1 MKKIFNSFIAVCSLI
16 FISCGDYQIP
26 QSVSI
31 KTDADYNFSV
41 GSIEQDL
48 SSFLNIKTIS
58 EKLNSSI
65 SEGNKNA
72 FSSFSVYDYRP
83 PLTDSGTQSQKF
95 LAEVKLQEIPV
106 DISEYLSNMDIST
119 SLKEQSFEQQFTIPS
134 LSVDSLSSDLELPD
148 FNKIIETKSQINL
161 PSDSI
166 TIPGALNNSIT
177 PTTINVNI
185 KSPEFSSISF
195 YEGNIQ
201 VSIKTDM
208 DPHGSEVSATLRLL
222 DSDDNL
228 ISSASNKI
236 TNKGTFLLPI
246 DGKTLKKNMK
256 LELSGTQSGG
266 ILGEFLSYK
275 IECLFSAIKIKE
287 IIGLK
292 MDLGEQGNLAVDQKV
307 YIGTDDTFVS
317 CVIGKGSLSA
327 IAKIPE
333 TWTGVSSD
341 SDLRI
346 EGALKKSDGNAITES
361 DFDKSQ
367 EKPPYI
373 LNRTLNLQGHT
384 FSKESEAINV
394 KGTVKIKLDD
404 VNGANI
410 YLEQDTTGLNKIK
423 VDTTCL
429 ITEIQNITID
439 TAKAGIQDKLSF
451 KDEQPLPP
459 EIATYVDNVILTKA
473 GIEGSYT
480 NTLPKGNEFSVEFIS
495 NFLFSSAEPKS
506 QVFEHGKNLPL
517 NESLV
522 NTTENKIKFSEL
534 SKVDSEPPKVDY
546 AFNVKLPGATL
557 EHPEYAQFKN
567 VKIGETYKIAIN
579 IKPVFDW
586 KSITINTAASGMQLD
601 QKIETDFNLSAM
613 FKDISSSFGDDE
625 FFKKIELTQMPLYLY
640 FSCPSQLDALKN
652 IEYTGILKF
661 VCGDENLYVVGD
673 KENGIEKDGTLKFI
687 TSKPLEFKNSSEESQ
702 IVISD
707 ISKYPNSYY
716 GNLADMVNST
726 KNIQDS
732 KLIIEYCLRIS
743 DSENEEKDKITISK
757 SDFEQIKADTSTSTI
772 SIFARIIIPLE
783 MKITEQIDLN
793 INKLANLN
801 EGTDIFN
808 RTEAPD
814 LSEIMKYA
822 QIVESMSVSYNSENK
837 FFNYQNDSS
846 KSLQFI
852 FDTGMTNLTTNVY
865 GEKGDLNL
873 KNGTIKI
880 VYEDIKKILEQYP
893 FTPKM
898 TVRLPEGN
906 VYLPQDPC
914 IKINCNVGLSTNG
927 TVKLFGE

>member
-65 SEGNKNA
+65 SKGNKNA

-119 SLKEQSFEQQFTIPS
+119 ALTEQSFEQEFTIPS
-134 LSVDSLSSDLELPD
+134 LSVDSLSSYIDLPD
-148 FNKIIETKSQINL
+148 FNDIISEKAEIGLPPNL
-161 PSDSI
+161 EI
-166 TIPGALNNSIT
+166 IIPGNLNAEIDPFT
-177 PTTINVNI
+177 IDINVT
-185 KSPEFSSISF
+185 SPEFSSISF
-195 YEGNIQ
+195 YEGNLQ
-201 VSIKTDM
+201 VSIITDEEVY
-208 DPHGSEVSATLRLL
+208 GSTVDAKLELL
-222 DSDDNL
+222 DSDGNL
-228 ISSASNKI
+228 VSQASNTI
-236 TNKGTFLLPI
+236 TNQATFPLPI
-246 DGKTLKKNMK
+246 AGKTLKPNMK
-256 LELSGTQSGG
+256 LKLSGKQSGG
-266 ILGEFLSYK
+266 KDLNFPEYK
-275 IECLFSAIKIKE
+275 IRCIFSAIKIKE

-317 CVIGKGSLSA
+317 CVIGEGSLSA

-341 SDLRI
+341 SDLII
-346 EGALKKSDGNAITES
+346 EGALKKSDGSAITES

-367 EKPPYI
+367 ENPPYI

-423 VDTTCL
+423 VDTKCL

-459 EIATYVDNVILTKA
+459 EIKTYVDNIILTKA
-473 GIEGSYT
+473 GIEGTYT
-480 NTLPKGNEFSVEFIS
+480 NTLPPGNDFTAEFSS
-495 NFLFSSAEPKS
+495 NFLFSSPTPKS
-506 QVFEHGKNLPL
+506 QVFSNGENLPL
-517 NESLV
+517 SEELV
-522 NTTENKIKFSEL
+522 DTTDNTIKFSDS
-534 SKVDSEPPKVDY
+534 SKIDY
-546 AFNVKLPGATL
+546 ALQIKLPGATS
-557 EHPEYAQFKN
+557 EHPEYAQFKK

-586 KSITINTAASGMQLD
+586 KSITINTAASGIQLD
-601 QKIETDFNLSAM
+601 QTIETDFNLSAM
-613 FKDISSSFGDDE
+613 FKDISSSFGDDD

-640 FSCPSQLDALKN
+640 FSCPSQLDVLKN
-652 IEYTGILKF
+652 IKYKGLLKF
-661 VCGDENLYVVGD
+661 VCGTEKLYVVGSE
-673 KENGIEKDGTLKFI
+673 ENGKEKDGTLQFI
-687 TSKPLEFKNSSEESQ
+687 TNQPLEFKDSSEESQ
-702 IVISD
+702 IVTSNISNFP
-707 ISKYPNSYY
+707 SSYS
-716 GNLADMVNST
+716 GDVADMVNST
-726 KNIQDS
+726 KHVQDS
-732 KLIIEYCLRIS
+732 KLTIEYCLRIS
-743 DSENEEKDKITISK
+743 DSADEEKSQITISK
-757 SDFEQIKADTSTSTI
+757 DDFDKIKDDKSPSTI

-783 MKITEQIDLN
+783 IKITEQIDLN

-801 EGTDIFN
+801 EDTDIFN

-852 FDTGMTNLTTNVY
+852 FNTGMTNLTTNVY

>member
-58 EKLNSSI
+58 EKLNSSL

-119 SLKEQSFEQQFTIPS
+119 ALTEQSFEQEFTIPS
-134 LSVDSLSSDLELPD
+134 LSVDSLSSDIDLPD
-148 FNKIIETKSQINL
+148 FNEIISSSAEIGL
-161 PSDSI
+161 PSNLKI
-166 TIPGALNNSIT
+166 VIPGNWNAEIE
-177 PTTINVNI
+177 PFPIDINVT
-185 KSPEFSSISF
+185 SPEFSSISF
-195 YEGNIQ
+195 YEGNLLIN
-201 VSIKTDM
+201 
-208 DPHGSEVSATLRLL
+208 LRSNLDTKDSVVYAKLELL
-222 DSDDNL
+222 DSDENV
-228 ISSASNKI
+228 ISQTSQELRNTAD
-236 TNKGTFLLPI
+236 FLLPI
-246 DGKTLKKNMK
+246 AGKTLKPNMK
-256 LELSGTQSGG
+256 LRFSGTQSGTSTELYNYD
-266 ILGEFLSYK
+266 ISAF
-275 IECLFSAIKIKE
+275 FSAIKIKE
-287 IIGLK
+287 IKGLK

-317 CVIGKGSLSA
+317 CVIGEGSLSA
-327 IAKIPE
+327 IAKIPD

-341 SDLRI
+341 SDLII
-346 EGALKKSDGNAITES
+346 EGALKKSDGSAITES

-404 VNGANI
+404 VNGADI

-423 VDTTCL
+423 VDTTCS

-439 TAKAGIQDKLSF
+439 TSKAGIQDKLSF

-459 EIATYVDNVILTKA
+459 EIATYVDNIILTKA

-480 NTLPKGNEFSVEFIS
+480 NTLPEGNEFSVEFIS

-506 QVFEHGKNLPL
+506 QVFEHGEKLSL

-522 NTTENKIKFSEL
+522 NTNENTIKFSES
-534 SKVDSEPPKVDY
+534 SKIDY
-546 AFNVKLPGATL
+546 AFNVKLPGATA
-557 EHPEYAQFKN
+557 EHPEYAQFNN

-579 IKPVFDW
+579 VKPVFDW
-586 KSITINTAASGMQLD
+586 KSITINTDASGMQVK
-601 QKIETDFNLSAM
+601 QKIETDFNLSTM
-613 FKDISSSFGDDE
+613 FKEISSSFGDDA
-625 FFKKIELTQMPLYLY
+625 FFKKIELTKMPLYLY
-640 FSCPSQLDALKN
+640 FSCPSQLDVLKN
-652 IEYTGILKF
+652 IKYKGFLKF
-661 VCGDENLYVVGD
+661 VCGDEKLYVVGSE
-673 KENGIEKDGTLKFI
+673 ENGEEKDGLLQFI
-687 TSKPLEFKNSSEESQ
+687 TNQPLEFKDSSEESQ
-702 IVISD
+702 IVTSNISNFP
-707 ISKYPNSYY
+707 SSYS
-716 GNLADMVNST
+716 GDVADMVNST
-726 KNIQDS
+726 KDVQDS
-732 KLIIEYCLRIS
+732 KLTIEYCLRIS
-743 DSENEEKDKITISK
+743 DSADEKKSQITISK
-757 SDFEQIKADTSTSTI
+757 ADFDQIKNDTSTSTI

-793 INKLANLN
+793 INKLANLS
-801 EGTDIFN
+801 EDSDIFN

-822 QIVESMSVSYNSENK
+822 QIVESMSVTYKSDNR

-873 KNGTIKI
+873 KNGKI
-880 VYEDIKKILEQYP
+880 TVVYEDIKKILEQYP
-893 FTPKM
+893 FTPKIS
-898 TVRLPEGN
+898 VRLPEGI
-906 VYLPQDPC
+906 VYLPQDPS
-914 IKINCNVGLSTNG
+914 IKISCSIGLSTNG

>member
-1 MKKIFNSFIAVCSLI
+1 MKKIFNFFIAICSLI
-16 FISCGDYQIP
+16 FLSCGDYQIP

-148 FNKIIETKSQINL
+148 FNEIIQTNSQINL

-166 TIPGALNNSIT
+166 IIPGALNGSID
-177 PTTINVNI
+177 PTTITVNI

-222 DSDDNL
+222 DSNDNL

-246 DGKTLKKNMK
+246 DGKTLKTNMK

-266 ILGEFLSYK
+266 ILGESLSYK

-287 IIGLK
+287 IKGLK
-292 MDLGEQGNLAVDQKV
+292 MDLGEQGNLSVDQNI

-317 CVIGKGSLSA
+317 CVIGKGSISSV
-327 IAKIPE
+327 AKIPE
-333 TWTGVSSD
+333 TWNGIYSVP
-341 SDLRI
+341 DLTI
-346 EGALKKSDGNAITES
+346 EGALKKSNGSSIVES
-361 DFDKSQ
+361 DFSKTD
-367 EKPPYI
+367 ENLPYI
-373 LNRTLNLQGHT
+373 LNRNLNLSGYT
-384 FSKESEAINV
+384 FSKEHEAIHV
-394 KGTVKIKLDD
+394 KGTVQIKLDSE
-404 VNGANI
+404 NGADI
-410 YLEQDTTGLNKIK
+410 YLEKDTTGLNKIK
-423 VDTTCL
+423 VDTKCL
-429 ITEIQNITID
+429 ITEIQSIIID

-451 KDEQPLPP
+451 EDEQELPP
-459 EIATYVDNVILTKA
+459 EIKTYVDNVILTKA
-473 GIEGSYT
+473 GIEGTYT
-480 NTLPKGNEFSVEFIS
+480 NTLPQGNVFTAEFTS
-495 NFLFSSAEPKS
+495 NFLFSSPTPKS
-506 QVFEHGKNLPL
+506 QDFSNGENIPL
-517 NESLV
+517 NKDLI
-522 NTTENKIKFSEL
+522 NTTETTINFSES
-534 SKVDSEPPKVDY
+534 SKIDY
-546 AFNVKLPGATL
+546 ALQIKLPGATS

-586 KSITINTAASGMQLD
+586 KSITINTAASEMQLK

-640 FSCPSQLDALKN
+640 FSCPSQLDVLKN
-652 IEYTGILKF
+652 IEYKGILKF
-661 VCGDENLYVVGD
+661 VCGDEKLYVVGD
-673 KENGIEKDGTLKFI
+673 EENGIEKDGTLKFI

-707 ISKYPNSYY
+707 ISKYPNSYF

-726 KNIQDS
+726 KDVQDS

-743 DSENEEKDKITISK
+743 DSENKEKDKITISK

-801 EGTDIFN
+801 EDTDIFN

-914 IKINCNVGLSTNG
+914 IKINCNIGLSTNG

>member
-148 FNKIIETKSQINL
+148 FNEIIKAKAQINL

-166 TIPGALNNSIT
+166 IIPGALNGSIE

-185 KSPEFSSISF
+185 KSPKFSSISF

-222 DSDDNL
+222 DSDGNL

-246 DGKTLKKNMK
+246 DGKTLKTNMK

-266 ILGEFLSYK
+266 IFGESLSYK

-287 IIGLK
+287 IKGLK
-292 MDLGEQGNLAVDQKV
+292 MDLGEQGNLSVDQNI

-317 CVIGKGSLSA
+317 CVIGEGSIYSV
-327 IAKIPE
+327 AKIPE
-333 TWTGVSSD
+333 TWKGISSVP
-341 SDLRI
+341 DLTI
-346 EGALKKSDGNAITES
+346 EGALKKSDGSSIVES
-361 DFDKSQ
+361 DFSKTD
-367 EKPPYI
+367 ENLPYI
-373 LNRTLNLQGHT
+373 LNRNLNLKGCT
-384 FSKESEAINV
+384 FSKEPEAIHV
-394 KGTVKIKLDD
+394 KGTVQINLDSE
-404 VNGANI
+404 NGADI
-410 YLEQDTTGLNKIK
+410 YLEKDTTGLNKIK
-423 VDTTCL
+423 VDTTCS
-429 ITEIQNITID
+429 ITEIQSSIID

-451 KDEQPLPP
+451 NDEQELPP
-459 EIATYVDNVILTKA
+459 EINTYVDNVILTKA
-473 GIEGSYT
+473 GIEGTYT
-480 NTLPKGNEFSVEFIS
+480 NTLPQGNDFTAEFSS

-506 QVFEHGKNLPL
+506 QVFEHGENRPL

-522 NTTENKIKFSEL
+522 NATENKIKFSES
-534 SKVDSEPPKVDY
+534 SKIDY
-546 AFNVKLPGATL
+546 AFNVKLPGATA
-557 EHPEYAQFKN
+557 EHPEYAQFNN
-567 VKIGETYKIAIN
+567 VNIGETYKIAIN
-579 IKPVFDW
+579 VKPVFDW
-586 KSITINTAASGMQLD
+586 KRITINTAASEMQLK
-601 QKIETDFNLSAM
+601 QKIETDFNLSTM
-613 FKDISSSFGDDE
+613 FKEISSSFGDDE
-625 FFKKIELTQMPLYLY
+625 FFQKIELTKMPLYLY
-640 FSCPSQLDALKN
+640 FSCPSQLDVLKN
-652 IEYTGILKF
+652 IKYKGLLKF
-661 VCGDENLYVVGD
+661 VCGEEKLYVVGSE
-673 KENGIEKDGTLKFI
+673 ENGKEKDGTLQFI
-687 TSKPLEFKNSSEESQ
+687 TNQPLQFQDSSEESQ
-702 IVISD
+702 IVTSNISNFP
-707 ISKYPNSYY
+707 SSYS
-716 GNLADMVNST
+716 GDVADMVNST
-726 KNIQDS
+726 KHVQDS
-732 KLIIEYCLRIS
+732 KLTIEYCLRIS
-743 DSENEEKDKITISK
+743 DSADEEKSQITISK
-757 SDFEQIKADTSTSTI
+757 DDFDKIKDDKSPSTI

-783 MKITEQIDLN
+783 MNITEQIDLN

-801 EGTDIFN
+801 EDTDIFN

-852 FDTGMTNLTTNVY
+852 FNTGMTNLTTNVY

>member
-119 SLKEQSFEQQFTIPS
+119 SLTEQSFEQEFTIPS
-134 LSVDSLSSDLELPD
+134 LSVDSLSSDIDLPD
-148 FNKIIETKSQINL
+148 FNKIISSSAEIGL
-161 PSDSI
+161 PSDLKI
-166 TIPGALNNSIT
+166 IIPGNLNAKIEPFT
-177 PTTINVNI
+177 IDINVT
-185 KSPEFSSISF
+185 SPEFSSISF
-195 YEGNIQ
+195 YEGNLQ
-201 VSIKTDM
+201 VSIITDEEVY
-208 DPHGSEVSATLRLL
+208 GSTVDAKLELL
-222 DSDDNL
+222 DSDGNL
-228 ISSASNKI
+228 VSQASNTI
-236 TNKGTFLLPI
+236 TNQATFLLPI
-246 DGKTLKKNMK
+246 AGKTLKPNMK
-256 LELSGTQSGG
+256 LKLSGKQSGG
-266 ILGEFLSYK
+266 KDLNFPEYK
-275 IECLFSAIKIKE
+275 IRCIFSAIKIKE

-317 CVIGKGSLSA
+317 CVIGEGSLYA

-367 EKPPYI
+367 ENPPYI
-373 LNRTLNLQGHT
+373 LNRKLNLHGHT

-394 KGTVKIKLDD
+394 KGTVKIILDD

-410 YLEQDTTGLNKIK
+410 YLEQDTTSLNKIK
-423 VDTTCL
+423 VDTKCS

-439 TAKAGIQDKLSF
+439 TEKAGIKDKLSF

-459 EIATYVDNVILTKA
+459 EIATYVDNVILSKA

-480 NTLPKGNEFSVEFIS
+480 NTLPEGNDFSVEFIS

-506 QVFEHGKNLPL
+506 QVFEQGENRPL

-522 NTTENKIKFSEL
+522 NATENKIKFSES
-534 SKVDSEPPKVDY
+534 SKIDY
-546 AFNVKLPGATL
+546 AFNVKLPGATA

-586 KSITINTAASGMQLD
+586 KSITINTAASEMQLK
-601 QKIETDFNLSAM
+601 QKIETDFNLSTM
-613 FKDISSSFGDDE
+613 FKEISSSFGDDK
-625 FFKKIELTQMPLYLY
+625 FFKKIELTKMPLYLY
-640 FSCPSQLDALKN
+640 FSCPSQLDVLKN
-652 IEYTGILKF
+652 IKYKGLLKF
-661 VCGDENLYVVGD
+661 VCGTEKLYVVGSE
-673 KENGIEKDGTLKFI
+673 ENGKEKDGTLQFI
-687 TSKPLEFKNSSEESQ
+687 TNQPLQFQDSSEESQ
-702 IVISD
+702 IVTSNISNFP
-707 ISKYPNSYY
+707 SSYS
-716 GNLADMVNST
+716 GDVADMVNST
-726 KNIQDS
+726 KHVQDS
-732 KLIIEYCLRIS
+732 KLTIEYCLRIS
-743 DSENEEKDKITISK
+743 DSKNEEKDKITISK

-801 EGTDIFN
+801 EDTDIFN

-852 FDTGMTNLTTNVY
+852 FNTGMTNLTTNVY

-906 VYLPQDPC
+906 VYLPQDPS
-914 IKINCNVGLSTNG
+914 IKINCNIGLSTNG

>member
-1 MKKIFNSFIAVCSLI
+1 MKKIFNSFIAICSLI

-148 FNKIIETKSQINL
+148 FNEIIKTKSQINL

-166 TIPGALNNSIT
+166 IIPGALNGSIE

-185 KSPEFSSISF
+185 ESPEFSSISF

-246 DGKTLKKNMK
+246 DGKTLKTNMK

-266 ILGEFLSYK
+266 IAEDLSYK

-287 IIGLK
+287 IKGLK
-292 MDLGEQGNLAVDQKV
+292 MDLGEQGKLSVDQNI

-367 EKPPYI
+367 ENPPYI
-373 LNRTLNLQGHT
+373 LNRKLNLHGHT

-394 KGTVKIKLDD
+394 KGTVKIILDD

-410 YLEQDTTGLNKIK
+410 YLEQDTTSLNKIK
-423 VDTTCL
+423 VDTTCS

-439 TAKAGIQDKLSF
+439 TAKAGIKDKLSF

-459 EIATYVDNVILTKA
+459 EIATYVDNVILSKA

-480 NTLPKGNEFSVEFIS
+480 NTLPEGNDFSVEFIS

-506 QVFEHGKNLPL
+506 QVFEQGENRPL

-522 NTTENKIKFSEL
+522 NATENKIKFSES
-534 SKVDSEPPKVDY
+534 SKIDY
-546 AFNVKLPGATL
+546 AFNVKLPGATA
-557 EHPEYAQFKN
+557 EHPEYAQFNN
-567 VKIGETYKIAIN
+567 VNIGETYKIAIN
-579 IKPVFDW
+579 VKPVFDW
-586 KSITINTAASGMQLD
+586 KSITINTAASEMQLK
-601 QKIETDFNLSAM
+601 QKIETDFNLSTM
-613 FKDISSSFGDDE
+613 FKEISSSFGDDD

-640 FSCPSQLDALKN
+640 FSCPSQLDVLKN
-652 IEYTGILKF
+652 IEYKGILKF

-687 TSKPLEFKNSSEESQ
+687 TSKPLEFKNASEESQ

-726 KNIQDS
+726 KDVQDS

-743 DSENEEKDKITISK
+743 DSKNEEKDKITISK
-757 SDFEQIKADTSTSTI
+757 SDFDQIKADTSTSTI

-801 EGTDIFN
+801 EDTDIFN

-852 FDTGMTNLTTNVY
+852 FNTGMTNLTTNVY

-906 VYLPQDPC
+906 VYLPQDPS
-914 IKINCNVGLSTNG
+914 IKINCNIGLSTNG

>member
-148 FNKIIETKSQINL
+148 FNEIIKAKAQINL

-166 TIPGALNNSIT
+166 IIPGALNGSIT
-177 PTTINVNI
+177 PTTITVNI
-185 KSPEFSSISF
+185 NYPEFSSISF

-222 DSDDNL
+222 DSNDNL

-266 ILGEFLSYK
+266 ILGESLSYK

-287 IIGLK
+287 IKGLK
-292 MDLGEQGNLAVDQKV
+292 MDLGEQGNLSVDQNI

-317 CVIGKGSLSA
+317 CVIGKGSISSV
-327 IAKIPE
+327 AKIPE
-333 TWTGVSSD
+333 TWRGIYSVP
-341 SDLRI
+341 DLTI
-346 EGALKKSDGNAITES
+346 EGALKKSDGSSIVES
-361 DFDKSQ
+361 DFNKTD
-367 EKPPYI
+367 ENLPYI
-373 LNRTLNLQGHT
+373 LNRNLNLSGCT
-384 FSKESEAINV
+384 FSKEPEAINV
-394 KGTVKIKLDD
+394 KGTVQIKLDD
-404 VNGANI
+404 VNGADI
-410 YLEQDTTGLNKIK
+410 YLEKDTTGLNKIK
-423 VDTTCL
+423 VDTTCS
-429 ITEIQNITID
+429 IKEIESIIID

-451 KDEQPLPP
+451 KDEQELPP
-459 EIATYVDNVILTKA
+459 EIKTYVDNIILTKA
-473 GIEGSYT
+473 GIEGTYT
-480 NTLPKGNEFSVEFIS
+480 NTLPQGNDFTAEFSS
-495 NFLFSSAEPKS
+495 NFLFSSPTSKS
-506 QVFEHGKNLPL
+506 QVFLNGEKLPL
-517 NESLV
+517 SEELI
-522 NTTENKIKFSEL
+522 NTTETTIKFSDS
-534 SKVDSEPPKVDY
+534 SKIDY
-546 AFNVKLPGATL
+546 ALQIKLPGATS

-586 KSITINTAASGMQLD
+586 KSITINTAASEMQLK

-640 FSCPSQLDALKN
+640 FSCPSQLDVLKN
-652 IEYTGILKF
+652 IEYKGILKF

-673 KENGIEKDGTLKFI
+673 KENGIEKDGTLKFT

-707 ISKYPNSYY
+707 ISKYPSSCSKD
-716 GNLADMVNST
+716 LAKMVNST
-726 KNIQDS
+726 KKIQDS

-743 DSENEEKDKITISK
+743 DSKNEEKDKIIISK

-801 EGTDIFN
+801 EDTDIFN

-846 KSLQFI
+846 KSLQFV

>member
-1 MKKIFNSFIAVCSLI
+1 M
-16 FISCGDYQIP
+16 G
-26 QSVSI
+26 
-31 KTDADYNFSV
+31 
-41 GSIEQDL
+41 
-48 SSFLNIKTIS
+48 
-58 EKLNSSI
+58 
-65 SEGNKNA
+65 
-72 FSSFSVYDYRP
+72 
-83 PLTDSGTQSQKF
+83 
-95 LAEVKLQEIPV
+95 EI
-106 DISEYLSNMDIST
+106 IQTN
-119 SLKEQSFEQQFTIPS
+119 
-134 LSVDSLSSDLELPD
+134 
-148 FNKIIETKSQINL
+148 SQINL

-166 TIPGALNNSIT
+166 IIPGALNGSIT
-177 PTTINVNI
+177 PTTITVNI

-222 DSDDNL
+222 DSDGNL

-246 DGKTLKKNMK
+246 DGKTLKTNMK

-266 ILGEFLSYK
+266 IAEFLSYK

-287 IIGLK
+287 IKGLK
-292 MDLGEQGNLAVDQKV
+292 MDLGEQGNLSVDQNI

-317 CVIGKGSLSA
+317 CVIGEGSIYSV
-327 IAKIPE
+327 AKIPE
-333 TWTGVSSD
+333 TWQGIYSVP
-341 SDLRI
+341 DLTI
-346 EGALKKSDGNAITES
+346 EGALKKSDGSSIVES
-361 DFDKSQ
+361 DFNKTD
-367 EKPPYI
+367 ENLPYI
-373 LNRTLNLQGHT
+373 LNRNLNLEGCT
-384 FSKESEAINV
+384 FSKEPEAIHV
-394 KGTVKIKLDD
+394 KGTVQIKLDSE
-404 VNGANI
+404 NGADI
-410 YLEQDTTGLNKIK
+410 YLEKDTTGLNKIK
-423 VDTTCL
+423 VDTTCS
-429 ITEIQNITID
+429 ITEIQSIIID

-451 KDEQPLPP
+451 KDEQELPP
-459 EIATYVDNVILTKA
+459 EINTYVDNVILTKA
-473 GIEGSYT
+473 GIEGTYT
-480 NTLPKGNEFSVEFIS
+480 NTLPQGNDFTAEFSS
-495 NFLFSSAEPKS
+495 NFLFSSTTPKS
-506 QVFEHGKNLPL
+506 QVFSNGENLPL
-517 NESLV
+517 SKELI
-522 NTTENKIKFSEL
+522 NTTETTIKFS
-534 SKVDSEPPKVDY
+534 DSSKVDY
-546 AFNVKLPGATL
+546 ALQIKLPGATS

-586 KSITINTAASGMQLD
+586 KSITINTAASKMQLD

-613 FKDISSSFGDDE
+613 FKEISSSFGDDE
-625 FFKKIELTQMPLYLY
+625 FFQKIELTKMPLYLY
-640 FSCPSQLDALKN
+640 FSCPSQLDVLKN
-652 IEYTGILKF
+652 IKYKGLLKF
-661 VCGDENLYVVGD
+661 VCGEEKLYVVGSE
-673 KENGIEKDGTLKFI
+673 ENGKEKDGTLQFI
-687 TSKPLEFKNSSEESQ
+687 TNQPLQFQDSSEESQ
-702 IVISD
+702 IVTSNISNFP
-707 ISKYPNSYY
+707 SSYS
-716 GNLADMVNST
+716 GDVADMVNST
-726 KNIQDS
+726 KHVQDS
-732 KLIIEYCLRIS
+732 KLTIEYCLRIS
-743 DSENEEKDKITISK
+743 DSADEEKSQITISK
-757 SDFEQIKADTSTSTI
+757 DDFDKIKDDKSPSTI

-783 MKITEQIDLN
+783 MNITEQIDLN

-801 EGTDIFN
+801 EDTDIFN

>member
-58 EKLNSSI
+58 EKLNSSL
-65 SEGNKNA
+65 SGGTENA

-83 PLTDSGTQSQKF
+83 TTDDTNPSQKF

-119 SLKEQSFEQQFTIPS
+119 ALTEQSFEQEFTIPS
-134 LSVDSLSSDLELPD
+134 LSVDSLSSDIDLPD
-148 FNKIIETKSQINL
+148 FNKIISESAEIGLPPNL
-161 PSDSI
+161 EI
-166 TIPGALNNSIT
+166 IIPGNLNAEIEPFT
-177 PTTINVNI
+177 IDINVT
-185 KSPEFSSISF
+185 SPEFSSISF
-195 YEGNIQ
+195 YEGNLQ
-201 VSIKTDM
+201 VSIITDEEVY
-208 DPHGSEVSATLRLL
+208 GSTVDAKLELL
-222 DSDDNL
+222 DSDGNL
-228 ISSASNKI
+228 VSQASNTI
-236 TNKGTFLLPI
+236 TNQATFPLPI
-246 DGKTLKKNMK
+246 AGKTLKPNMK
-256 LELSGTQSGG
+256 LKLSGKQSGG
-266 ILGEFLSYK
+266 KDLNFPKYK
-275 IECLFSAIKIKE
+275 IRCIFSAIKIKE

-292 MDLGEQGNLAVDQKV
+292 MDLGEQGNLSIDQKV

-317 CVIGKGSLSA
+317 CVIGEGSLSA
-327 IAKIPE
+327 IAKIPD

-361 DFDKSQ
+361 DFDKIQ

-384 FSKESEAINV
+384 FSKEPEAIHV
-394 KGTVKIKLDD
+394 KGTVQIKLDD
-404 VNGANI
+404 VNGADI
-410 YLEQDTTGLNKIK
+410 YLEKDTTGLNKIK
-423 VDTTCL
+423 VDTKCS
-429 ITEIQNITID
+429 ITEIQSIIID

-451 KDEQPLPP
+451 KDEQELPP
-459 EIATYVDNVILTKA
+459 EIKTYVDNVVLTKA
-473 GIEGSYT
+473 GIEGTYT
-480 NTLPKGNEFSVEFIS
+480 NTLPQENDFTAEFSS
-495 NFLFSSAEPKS
+495 NFLFSSPTPKS
-506 QVFEHGKNLPL
+506 QVFSKGENIPL
-517 NESLV
+517 SEELI
-522 NTTENKIKFSEL
+522 NTTENTIQFSDSSKI
-534 SKVDSEPPKVDY
+534 DY
-546 AFNVKLPGATL
+546 ALQIKLPGATL

-586 KSITINTAASGMQLD
+586 KSITINTAASERQLK

-640 FSCPSQLDALKN
+640 FSCPSQLDVLKK
-652 IEYTGILKF
+652 IEYKGILKF
-661 VCGDENLYVVGD
+661 VCGDEKLYVVGSE
-673 KENGIEKDGTLKFI
+673 ENGEEKEGLLQFI
-687 TSKPLEFKNSSEESQ
+687 TNQPLEFKDSSEESQ
-702 IVISD
+702 IVTSNISNFP
-707 ISKYPNSYY
+707 SSYS
-716 GNLADMVNST
+716 GDVADMVNST
-726 KNIQDS
+726 KHVQDS
-732 KLIIEYCLRIS
+732 KLTIEYCLRIS
-743 DSENEEKDKITISK
+743 DSEDEKKSQITISK
-757 SDFEQIKADTSTSTI
+757 ADFDQIRNDKSPSTI

-783 MKITEQIDLN
+783 MNITEQIDLN
-793 INKLANLN
+793 INKLANLS
-801 EGTDIFN
+801 EDSDIFN

-822 QIVESMSVSYNSENK
+822 QIVESMSVTYKSDNR

-846 KSLQFI
+846 KSLQFK

-873 KNGTIKI
+873 KNGKI
-880 VYEDIKKILEQYP
+880 TVVYEDIKKILEQYP
-893 FTPKM
+893 FTPKIS
-898 TVRLPEGN
+898 VRLPQGT
-906 VYLPQDPC
+906 VYLPQDPSM
-914 IKINCNVGLSTNG
+914 KISCSIGLSTNG

>member
-58 EKLNSSI
+58 EKLNSSL

-106 DISEYLSNMDIST
+106 DISKYLSNMDIST

-148 FNKIIETKSQINL
+148 FNEIIKAQSQINL

-166 TIPGALNNSIT
+166 IIPGALNGSID

-185 KSPEFSSISF
+185 KTPEFSSISF

-222 DSDDNL
+222 DSNDNL

-246 DGKTLKKNMK
+246 DGKTLKTNMK

-287 IIGLK
+287 IKGLK
-292 MDLGEQGNLAVDQKV
+292 MDLGEQGKLSVDQNI

-317 CVIGKGSLSA
+317 CVIGEGSIFSV
-327 IAKIPE
+327 AKIPE
-333 TWTGVSSD
+333 TWNGIYSVP
-341 SDLRI
+341 DLTI
-346 EGALKKSDGNAITES
+346 EGALKKSNGSSIVES
-361 DFDKSQ
+361 DFNKTD
-367 EKPPYI
+367 ENLPYI
-373 LNRTLNLQGHT
+373 LNRNLNLKGCT
-384 FSKESEAINV
+384 FSKEPEAIHV
-394 KGTVKIKLDD
+394 KGTVQIKLDD
-404 VNGANI
+404 VNGADI
-410 YLEQDTTGLNKIK
+410 YLEKDTTDLNKIK
-423 VDTTCL
+423 VDTKCS
-429 ITEIQNITID
+429 ITEIESIIID
-439 TAKAGIQDKLSF
+439 TAKAGIQGKLSF
-451 KDEQPLPP
+451 NDEQELPP
-459 EIATYVDNVILTKA
+459 EIKTYVDNIILTKA
-473 GIEGSYT
+473 GIEGTYT
-480 NTLPKGNEFSVEFIS
+480 NTLPQGNDFTAEFSS
-495 NFLFSSAEPKS
+495 NFLFSSTTPKS
-506 QVFEHGKNLPL
+506 QVFSKGENIPL
-517 NESLV
+517 SKDLI
-522 NTTENKIKFSEL
+522 NTTENTIKFSDS
-534 SKVDSEPPKVDY
+534 SKIDY
-546 AFNVKLPGATL
+546 ALQIKLPGATS
-557 EHPEYAQFKN
+557 EHPEYAQFNN

-586 KSITINTAASGMQLD
+586 KSITINTAASKMQLK
-601 QKIETDFNLSAM
+601 QTIETDFNLSAM

-640 FSCPSQLDALKN
+640 FSCPSQLDVLKN
-652 IEYTGILKF
+652 IEYKGILKF
-661 VCGDENLYVVGD
+661 VCGDEKLYVVGD
-673 KENGIEKDGTLKFI
+673 EKNGIEEDGTLKFI

-726 KNIQDS
+726 KDVQDS

-757 SDFEQIKADTSTSTI
+757 SDFDQIKADTSTSTI

-783 MKITEQIDLN
+783 MEITEQIDLN

-801 EGTDIFN
+801 EDTDIFN

-914 IKINCNVGLSTNG
+914 IKINCNIGLSTNG

>member
-1 MKKIFNSFIAVCSLI
+1 MKKIFNSFIAICSLI

-148 FNKIIETKSQINL
+148 FNEIIKTQSQINL

-166 TIPGALNNSIT
+166 IIPGALNGSIE

-222 DSDDNL
+222 DSNDNL

-246 DGKTLKKNMK
+246 DGKTLKTNMK

-266 ILGEFLSYK
+266 IAEEFLSYK

-287 IIGLK
+287 IKGLK
-292 MDLGEQGNLAVDQKV
+292 MDLGEQGNLSVDQNI

-317 CVIGKGSLSA
+317 CVIGEGFISSV
-327 IAKIPE
+327 AKIPE
-333 TWTGVSSD
+333 TWEGIYSVP
-341 SDLRI
+341 DLKI
-346 EGALKKSDGNAITES
+346 EGALKKSNGSSIVES
-361 DFDKSQ
+361 DFNKTD
-367 EKPPYI
+367 ENLPYI
-373 LNRTLNLQGHT
+373 LNRNLNLSGCT
-384 FSKESEAINV
+384 FSREPEAIHV
-394 KGTVKIKLDD
+394 KGTVQIKLDD
-404 VNGANI
+404 VNGADI
-410 YLEQDTTGLNKIK
+410 YLEKDTTGLNKIK
-423 VDTTCL
+423 VDTTCS
-429 ITEIQNITID
+429 ITEIKSIIID

-451 KDEQPLPP
+451 KDEQELPP
-459 EIATYVDNVILTKA
+459 EIKTYVDNIILTKA
-473 GIEGSYT
+473 GIEGTYT
-480 NTLPKGNEFSVEFIS
+480 NTLPLGNDFTAEFSS
-495 NFLFSSAEPKS
+495 NFLFSSPTPKS
-506 QVFEHGKNLPL
+506 QVFSKGEKLPL
-517 NESLV
+517 SEELI
-522 NTTENKIKFSEL
+522 NTTETTIKFSDS
-534 SKVDSEPPKVDY
+534 SKIDY
-546 AFNVKLPGATL
+546 ALQIKLPGATP

-586 KSITINTAASGMQLD
+586 KSITINTAASKMQLK
-601 QKIETDFNLSAM
+601 QTIETDFNLSAM

-640 FSCPSQLDALKN
+640 FSCPSQLDVLKN
-652 IEYTGILKF
+652 IEYKGILKF
-661 VCGDENLYVVGD
+661 VCGDKKLHVVGD
-673 KENGIEKDGTLKFI
+673 EENGIEKDGTLKFI

-707 ISKYPNSYY
+707 ISKYPNSYS
-716 GNLADMVNST
+716 GNLANMVNST

-743 DSENEEKDKITISK
+743 DSENKEKDKITISK

-801 EGTDIFN
+801 ENTDIFN

-914 IKINCNVGLSTNG
+914 IKINCNIGLSTNG

>member
-1 MKKIFNSFIAVCSLI
+1 MKKIFNSFIAICSLI

-58 EKLNSSI
+58 EKLNSSL

-148 FNKIIETKSQINL
+148 FNEIIKKNSQINL

-166 TIPGALNNSIT
+166 IIPGALNGSIE

-246 DGKTLKKNMK
+246 DGKTLKTNMK

-266 ILGEFLSYK
+266 ILGESLSYK

-287 IIGLK
+287 IKGLK
-292 MDLGEQGNLAVDQKV
+292 MDLGEQGNLSVDQNI

-317 CVIGKGSLSA
+317 CVIGEGFISSV
-327 IAKIPE
+327 AKIPE
-333 TWTGVSSD
+333 TWKGISSVP
-341 SDLRI
+341 DLTI
-346 EGALKKSDGNAITES
+346 EGALKKSDGSSIVES
-361 DFDKSQ
+361 DFSKTD
-367 EKPPYI
+367 ENLPYI
-373 LNRTLNLQGHT
+373 LNRNLNLSGCT
-384 FSKESEAINV
+384 FSKEPEAINV
-394 KGTVKIKLDD
+394 KGTVQIKLDD
-404 VNGANI
+404 VNGADI
-410 YLEQDTTGLNKIK
+410 YLEKDTTGLNKIK

-429 ITEIQNITID
+429 ITEIQSIIID

-451 KDEQPLPP
+451 KDEQELPP
-459 EIATYVDNVILTKA
+459 EINTYVDNVILTKA
-473 GIEGSYT
+473 GIEGTYT
-480 NTLPKGNEFSVEFIS
+480 NTLPPGNDFTAEFSS
-495 NFLFSSAEPKS
+495 NFLFSSTTPKS
-506 QVFEHGKNLPL
+506 QVFSNGENLPL
-517 NESLV
+517 SEELI
-522 NTTENKIKFSEL
+522 NTTETTIKFSDS
-534 SKVDSEPPKVDY
+534 SKIDY
-546 AFNVKLPGATL
+546 ALQIKLPGATS
-557 EHPEYAQFKN
+557 EHPEYAQFNN

-586 KSITINTAASGMQLD
+586 KSITINTAASEMQLK

-613 FKDISSSFGDDE
+613 FKDISSSFGDDD

-640 FSCPSQLDALKN
+640 FSCPSQLDVLKN
-652 IEYTGILKF
+652 IEYKGILKF
-661 VCGDENLYVVGD
+661 VCGDEKLYVVGD
-673 KENGIEKDGTLKFI
+673 EENGIEKDGTLKFI

-707 ISKYPNSYY
+707 ISKYPNSLSRD
-716 GNLADMVNST
+716 LADMVNST

-743 DSENEEKDKITISK
+743 DSKNEEKDKITISK

-801 EGTDIFN
+801 EDTDIFN

-852 FDTGMTNLTTNVY
+852 FNTGMTNLTTNVY

-914 IKINCNVGLSTNG
+914 IKINCNIGLSTNG

>member
-1 MKKIFNSFIAVCSLI
+1 MKKIFNSFIAICSLI

-58 EKLNSSI
+58 EKLNSSL
-65 SEGNKNA
+65 SGGTENA

-83 PLTDSGTQSQKF
+83 TTDDTNPSQKF

-119 SLKEQSFEQQFTIPS
+119 SLTEQSFEQEFTIPS
-134 LSVDSLSSDLELPD
+134 LSVDSLSSDIDLPD
-148 FNKIIETKSQINL
+148 FNEIISSSAQINL
-161 PSDSI
+161 PDG
-166 TIPGALNNSIT
+166 TIPILGNLNASIS
-177 PTTINVNI
+177 PKTINVNVT
-185 KSPEFSSISF
+185 SPEFSSISF
-195 YEGNIQ
+195 YEGNLLIN
-201 VSIKTDM
+201 
-208 DPHGSEVSATLRLL
+208 LRSNLDTKDSLVYAKLELL
-222 DSDDNL
+222 DSDENI
-228 ISSASNKI
+228 ISQTSQELRNTAD
-236 TNKGTFLLPI
+236 FLLPI
-246 DGKTLKKNMK
+246 AGKTLKPNMK
-256 LELSGTQSGG
+256 LRFSGTQSGTSTE
-266 ILGEFLSYK
+266 LYNYDVSAS
-275 IECLFSAIKIKE
+275 FSAIKIKE
-287 IIGLK
+287 IKGLK
-292 MDLGEQGNLAVDQKV
+292 MDLGERGNLAVDQKI

-317 CVIGKGSLSA
+317 CVIGEGSLSA

-341 SDLRI
+341 SDLII
-346 EGALKKSDGNAITES
+346 EGALKKSDGSAITES
-361 DFDKSQ
+361 DFNTTL

-373 LNRTLNLQGHT
+373 LNRTLNLKGHT

-394 KGTVKIKLDD
+394 KGTVKIILDD

-410 YLEQDTTGLNKIK
+410 YLEQDTTSLNKIK
-423 VDTTCL
+423 VDTKCS

-439 TAKAGIQDKLSF
+439 TAKAGIKDKLSF

-459 EIATYVDNVILTKA
+459 EIATYVDNVILSKA

-480 NTLPKGNEFSVEFIS
+480 NTLPEGNDFSVEFIS

-506 QVFEHGKNLPL
+506 QVFEHGKKLL
-517 NESLV
+517 LDESLV
-522 NTTENKIKFSEL
+522 NTNENTIKFSES
-534 SKVDSEPPKVDY
+534 SKIDY
-546 AFNVKLPGATL
+546 AFNVKLPGATA
-557 EHPEYAQFKN
+557 EHPEYAQFNN
-567 VKIGETYKIAIN
+567 VEIGETYKIAIN
-579 IKPVFDW
+579 VKPVFDW
-586 KSITINTAASGMQLD
+586 KSITINTAASKIELK
-601 QKIETDFNLSAM
+601 QKIETDFSLSTM
-613 FKDISSSFGDDE
+613 FKEISSSFGDDE

-640 FSCPSQLDALKN
+640 FSCPSQLDVLKN
-652 IEYTGILKF
+652 IEYKGILKF
-661 VCGDENLYVVGD
+661 VCGDEKLYVVGD
-673 KENGIEKDGTLKFI
+673 EENGIEKDGTLKFI

-707 ISKYPNSYY
+707 ISKYPNSYF

-743 DSENEEKDKITISK
+743 DPDNKEKDKITISK

-801 EGTDIFN
+801 EDTDIFN

-852 FDTGMTNLTTNVY
+852 FNTGMTNLTTNVY

-914 IKINCNVGLSTNG
+914 IKINCNIGLSTNG

>member
-148 FNKIIETKSQINL
+148 FNEIIKTKSQINL

-222 DSDDNL
+222 DSNDNL

-246 DGKTLKKNMK
+246 DGKTLKTNMK

-266 ILGEFLSYK
+266 ILGESLSYK

-287 IIGLK
+287 IKGLK
-292 MDLGEQGNLAVDQKV
+292 MDLGEQGKLSVDQNI

-317 CVIGKGSLSA
+317 CVIGEGFISSV
-327 IAKIPE
+327 AKIPE
-333 TWTGVSSD
+333 TWQGIYSVP
-341 SDLRI
+341 DLTI
-346 EGALKKSDGNAITES
+346 EGALKKSDGSSIVES
-361 DFDKSQ
+361 DFNKTD
-367 EKPPYI
+367 ENLPYI
-373 LNRTLNLQGHT
+373 LNRNLNLSGCT
-384 FSKESEAINV
+384 FSKEPEAINV
-394 KGTVKIKLDD
+394 KGTVQIKLDD
-404 VNGANI
+404 VNGADI

-423 VDTTCL
+423 VDTTCS
-429 ITEIQNITID
+429 IKEIKSIIID

-451 KDEQPLPP
+451 KDEQELPP
-459 EIATYVDNVILTKA
+459 EINTYVDNVILTKA
-473 GIEGSYT
+473 GIEGTYT
-480 NTLPKGNEFSVEFIS
+480 NTLPQGNDFTAEFSS
-495 NFLFSSAEPKS
+495 NFLFSSPTPKS
-506 QVFEHGKNLPL
+506 QVFSNGENI
-517 NESLV
+517 SLSEDLI
-522 NTTENKIKFSEL
+522 NTTENTIKFSDS
-534 SKVDSEPPKVDY
+534 SKIDY
-546 AFNVKLPGATL
+546 ALQIKLPGATP

-586 KSITINTAASGMQLD
+586 KSITINTAASKMQLK
-601 QKIETDFNLSAM
+601 QTIETDFNLSAM

-640 FSCPSQLDALKN
+640 FSCPSQLDVLKN
-652 IEYTGILKF
+652 IEYKGILKF
-661 VCGDENLYVVGD
+661 VCGDEKLYVVGD
-673 KENGIEKDGTLKFI
+673 EENGIEKDGTLKFI

-707 ISKYPNSYY
+707 ISKYPNSYF

-726 KNIQDS
+726 KDVQDS

-743 DSENEEKDKITISK
+743 DSKNEEKDKIRISK

-801 EGTDIFN
+801 EDTDIFN

-906 VYLPQDPC
+906 VYLPQDPS
-914 IKINCNVGLSTNG
+914 IKINCNIGLSTNG

>member
-148 FNKIIETKSQINL
+148 FNEIIQTNSQINL

-166 TIPGALNNSIT
+166 IIPGALNGSID
-177 PTTINVNI
+177 PTTITVNI

-222 DSDDNL
+222 DSDGNL

-246 DGKTLKKNMK
+246 DGKTLKTNMK

-266 ILGEFLSYK
+266 ILGESLSYK

-287 IIGLK
+287 IKGLK
-292 MDLGEQGNLAVDQKV
+292 MDLGEQGKLSVDQNI

-317 CVIGKGSLSA
+317 CVIGEGSLFA

-333 TWTGVSSD
+333 TWKGIYSVP
-341 SDLRI
+341 DLTI
-346 EGALKKSDGNAITES
+346 EGALKKSDGSSIVES
-361 DFDKSQ
+361 DFNKTD
-367 EKPPYI
+367 ENLPYI
-373 LNRTLNLQGHT
+373 LNRNLNLEGCT
-384 FSKESEAINV
+384 FSKEPKAINV
-394 KGTVKIKLDD
+394 KGTVQIKLDD
-404 VNGANI
+404 VNGADI

-423 VDTTCL
+423 VDTTCS
-429 ITEIQNITID
+429 ITEIQSIIID

-451 KDEQPLPP
+451 KDEQELPP
-459 EIATYVDNVILTKA
+459 EINTYVDNVILTKA
-473 GIEGSYT
+473 GIEGTYT
-480 NTLPKGNEFSVEFIS
+480 NTLPQGNDFTAEFSS
-495 NFLFSSAEPKS
+495 NFLFSSPTPKS
-506 QVFEHGKNLPL
+506 QVFSNGENLPL
-517 NESLV
+517 NEELI
-522 NTTENKIKFSEL
+522 NTTENTIKFSES
-534 SKVDSEPPKVDY
+534 SKIDY
-546 AFNVKLPGATL
+546 ALQIKLPGATS
-557 EHPEYAQFKN
+557 EHPEYAQFNN

-586 KSITINTAASGMQLD
+586 KSITINTAASGIQLD
-601 QKIETDFNLSAM
+601 QTIETDFNLSAM
-613 FKDISSSFGDDE
+613 FKDISSSFGDDD

-640 FSCPSQLDALKN
+640 FSCPSQLDVLKN
-652 IEYTGILKF
+652 IEYKGILKF
-661 VCGDENLYVVGD
+661 VCGDENLYVVGEG
-673 KENGIEKDGTLKFI
+673 KNGIEEDGTLNFR
-687 TSKPLEFKNSSEESQ
+687 TSKPLEFENSSEESQ

-743 DSENEEKDKITISK
+743 DSKNEEKDKITISK

-783 MKITEQIDLN
+783 MEITKQIDLN

-801 EGTDIFN
+801 EDTDIFN

-852 FDTGMTNLTTNVY
+852 FNTGMTNLTTNVY

-906 VYLPQDPC
+906 VYLPQDPS
-914 IKINCNVGLSTNG
+914 IKISCSIGLSTNG

>member
-58 EKLNSSI
+58 EKLNSSL

-148 FNKIIETKSQINL
+148 FNEIISSSAEIGLPPDLKII
-161 PSDSI
+161 
-166 TIPGALNNSIT
+166 IPGNLNAEIEPFPIN
-177 PTTINVNI
+177 INVT
-185 KSPEFSSISF
+185 SPEFSSISF
-195 YEGNIQ
+195 YEGNLQ
-201 VSIKTDM
+201 VSIITDEEVY
-208 DPHGSEVSATLRLL
+208 GSTVDAKLELL
-222 DSDDNL
+222 DSDGNL
-228 ISSASNKI
+228 VSQASNTI
-236 TNKGTFLLPI
+236 TNQATFLLPI
-246 DGKTLKKNMK
+246 AGKTLKPNMK
-256 LELSGTQSGG
+256 LKLSGKQSGG
-266 ILGEFLSYK
+266 KDLNFPEYK
-275 IECLFSAIKIKE
+275 IRCIFSAIKIKE

-317 CVIGKGSLSA
+317 CVIGEGSLFA

-333 TWTGVSSD
+333 TWQGIYSVP
-341 SDLRI
+341 DLTI
-346 EGALKKSDGNAITES
+346 EGALKKSDGSSIVES
-361 DFDKSQ
+361 DFNKTD
-367 EKPPYI
+367 ENLPYI
-373 LNRTLNLQGHT
+373 LNRNLNLEGCT
-384 FSKESEAINV
+384 FSREPEAIHV
-394 KGTVKIKLDD
+394 KGTVQIKLDSE
-404 VNGANI
+404 NGADI
-410 YLEQDTTGLNKIK
+410 YLEKDTTGLNKIK
-423 VDTTCL
+423 VDTTCS
-429 ITEIQNITID
+429 ITEIQSIIID

-451 KDEQPLPP
+451 EDEQELPP
-459 EIATYVDNVILTKA
+459 EIKTYVDNIVLTKA
-473 GIEGSYT
+473 GIEGTYT
-480 NTLPKGNEFSVEFIS
+480 NTLPQGNYFTAEFSS
-495 NFLFSSAEPKS
+495 NFLFSSPTPKS
-506 QVFEHGKNLPL
+506 QDFSKGENIPL
-517 NESLV
+517 SEELI
-522 NTTENKIKFSEL
+522 NTTKNTIKFSDS
-534 SKVDSEPPKVDY
+534 SKIDY
-546 AFNVKLPGATL
+546 ALQIKLPGATP
-557 EHPEYAQFKN
+557 EHPEYAQFNN

-586 KSITINTAASGMQLD
+586 KSITINTAASEMQLK

-613 FKDISSSFGDDE
+613 FKDISSSFGDDD

-640 FSCPSQLDALKN
+640 FSCPSQLDVLKN
-652 IEYTGILKF
+652 IEYKGILKF
-661 VCGDENLYVVGD
+661 VCGDEKLYVVGEE
-673 KENGIEKDGTLKFI
+673 ENGIEKDGTLKFI

-743 DSENEEKDKITISK
+743 DPDNKEKDKITISK

-783 MKITEQIDLN
+783 MNITEQIDLN

-801 EGTDIFN
+801 EDTDIFN

-898 TVRLPEGN
+898 TVRLPEGY
-906 VYLPQDPC
+906 VYLPQDPS
-914 IKINCNVGLSTNG
+914 IKINCNIGLSTNG

>member
-58 EKLNSSI
+58 EKLNSSL

-134 LSVDSLSSDLELPD
+134 LSVDSLSPDLELPD
-148 FNKIIETKSQINL
+148 FNEIIKTKSQINL

-166 TIPGALNNSIT
+166 IIPGALNGSID
-177 PTTINVNI
+177 PTTITVNI

-222 DSDDNL
+222 DSNDNL

-246 DGKTLKKNMK
+246 DGKTLKTNMK

-266 ILGEFLSYK
+266 IAEFLSYK

-287 IIGLK
+287 IKGLK
-292 MDLGEQGNLAVDQKV
+292 MDLGEQGKLSVDQNI

-317 CVIGKGSLSA
+317 CVIGEGSISSV
-327 IAKIPE
+327 AKIPE
-333 TWTGVSSD
+333 TWKGIYSVP
-341 SDLRI
+341 DLTI
-346 EGALKKSDGNAITES
+346 EGALKKTDGSSIVES
-361 DFDKSQ
+361 DFNKTD
-367 EKPPYI
+367 ENLPYI
-373 LNRTLNLQGHT
+373 LNRNLNLKGCT
-384 FSKESEAINV
+384 FSREPEAIHV
-394 KGTVKIKLDD
+394 KGTVQIKLDD
-404 VNGANI
+404 VNGADI
-410 YLEQDTTGLNKIK
+410 YLEKDTTDLNKIK
-423 VDTTCL
+423 VDTTCS
-429 ITEIQNITID
+429 ITEIQSIIID

-451 KDEQPLPP
+451 KDEQELPP
-459 EIATYVDNVILTKA
+459 EIKTYVDNIILTKA
-473 GIEGSYT
+473 GIEGTYT
-480 NTLPKGNEFSVEFIS
+480 NTLPQGNDFTAEFSS
-495 NFLFSSAEPKS
+495 NFLFSSTTPKS
-506 QVFEHGKNLPL
+506 QVFSNGENIPL
-517 NESLV
+517 SEELI
-522 NTTENKIKFSEL
+522 NTTENTIKFSDS
-534 SKVDSEPPKVDY
+534 SKIDY
-546 AFNVKLPGATL
+546 ALQIKLPGATS
-557 EHPEYAQFKN
+557 EHPEYAQFNN

-586 KSITINTAASGMQLD
+586 KSITINTAASKMQLK
-601 QKIETDFNLSAM
+601 QTIETDFNLSAM

-640 FSCPSQLDALKN
+640 FSCPSQLDVLKN
-652 IEYTGILKF
+652 IEYKGILKF
-661 VCGDENLYVVGD
+661 VCGDKKLHVVGD
-673 KENGIEKDGTLKFI
+673 EENGIEKDGTLKFI

-707 ISKYPNSYY
+707 ISKYPNSYS
-716 GNLADMVNST
+716 GNLANMVNST

-743 DSENEEKDKITISK
+743 DSENKEKDKITISK

-793 INKLANLN
+793 INKLANLS
-801 EGTDIFN
+801 EDSDIFN

-822 QIVESMSVSYNSENK
+822 QIVESMSVTYKSDNR

-873 KNGTIKI
+873 KNGKI
-880 VYEDIKKILEQYP
+880 TVVYEDIKKILEQYP
-893 FTPKM
+893 FTPKIS
-898 TVRLPEGN
+898 VRLPEGN

-914 IKINCNVGLSTNG
+914 IKINCNIGLSTNG

>member
-83 PLTDSGTQSQKF
+83 PLTDSGNQSQKF

-148 FNKIIETKSQINL
+148 FNEIITTNSQINL

-166 TIPGALNNSIT
+166 IIPGALNGSIE

-185 KSPEFSSISF
+185 KSPKFSSISF

-222 DSDDNL
+222 DSDGNL

-246 DGKTLKKNMK
+246 DGKTLKTNMK

-266 ILGEFLSYK
+266 ILGESSSYK

-287 IIGLK
+287 IKGLK

-317 CVIGKGSLSA
+317 CVIGEGSLSA

-333 TWTGVSSD
+333 TWKGIYSVP
-341 SDLRI
+341 DLTI
-346 EGALKKSDGNAITES
+346 EGALKKSDGSSIVES
-361 DFDKSQ
+361 DFNKTD
-367 EKPPYI
+367 ENLPYI
-373 LNRTLNLQGHT
+373 LNRNLNLEGCT
-384 FSKESEAINV
+384 FSREPEAIHV
-394 KGTVKIKLDD
+394 KGTVQIKLDD
-404 VNGANI
+404 VNGADI
-410 YLEQDTTGLNKIK
+410 YLEKDTTGLNKIK
-423 VDTTCL
+423 VDTTCS

-459 EIATYVDNVILTKA
+459 EIATYVDNIILTKA
-473 GIEGSYT
+473 GIEGTYT
-480 NTLPKGNEFSVEFIS
+480 NTLPEGNDFSVEFIS

-506 QVFEHGKNLPL
+506 QVFEHGENLPL
-517 NESLV
+517 NEELI
-522 NTTENKIKFSEL
+522 NTTENTIKFSDS
-534 SKVDSEPPKVDY
+534 SKIDY
-546 AFNVKLPGATL
+546 ALQIKLPGATL

-586 KSITINTAASGMQLD
+586 KSITINTAASGIQLD
-601 QKIETDFNLSAM
+601 QTIETDFNLSAM
-613 FKDISSSFGDDE
+613 FKDISSSFGDDD

-640 FSCPSQLDALKN
+640 FSCPNQLDVLKN
-652 IEYTGILKF
+652 IQYKGILKF
-661 VCGDENLYVVGD
+661 VCGDEKLYVVGD
-673 KENGIEKDGTLKFI
+673 EENGIEEDRTLTFT
-687 TSKPLEFKNSSEESQ
+687 TSKPLEFENSSEESQ

-707 ISKYPNSYY
+707 ISKYPSSCSKD
-716 GNLADMVNST
+716 LAKMVNST

-732 KLIIEYCLRIS
+732 KLTIEYCLRIS
-743 DSENEEKDKITISK
+743 DSKDEEKSQITISK
-757 SDFEQIKADTSTSTI
+757 TDFDKIKDDKSPSTI

-783 MKITEQIDLN
+783 MNITEQIDLN
-793 INKLANLN
+793 INKLANLS
-801 EGTDIFN
+801 EDSDIFN

-822 QIVESMSVSYNSENK
+822 QIVESMSVTYKSDNR

-865 GEKGDLNL
+865 GETGDLNL
-873 KNGTIKI
+873 KNGKI
-880 VYEDIKKILEQYP
+880 TVVYEDIKKILEQYP
-893 FTPKM
+893 FTPKIS
-898 TVRLPEGN
+898 VRLPQGT
-906 VYLPQDPC
+906 VYLPQDPS
-914 IKINCNVGLSTNG
+914 IKISCSIGLSTNG

>member
-1 MKKIFNSFIAVCSLI
+1 
-16 FISCGDYQIP
+16 
-26 QSVSI
+26 
-31 KTDADYNFSV
+31 
-41 GSIEQDL
+41 
-48 SSFLNIKTIS
+48 
-58 EKLNSSI
+58 
-65 SEGNKNA
+65 
-72 FSSFSVYDYRP
+72 
-83 PLTDSGTQSQKF
+83 
-95 LAEVKLQEIPV
+95 
-106 DISEYLSNMDIST
+106 MDIST
-119 SLKEQSFEQQFTIPS
+119 SLKEQSFEQEFTIPS

-148 FNKIIETKSQINL
+148 FNEIIKTKSQINL

-166 TIPGALNNSIT
+166 IIPGALNGSIE
-177 PTTINVNI
+177 PTTITVNI

-246 DGKTLKKNMK
+246 DGKTLKTNMK

-266 ILGEFLSYK
+266 IAEFLSYK

-287 IIGLK
+287 IKGLK
-292 MDLGEQGNLAVDQKV
+292 MDLGEQGNLSVDQNI

-317 CVIGKGSLSA
+317 CVIGEGSISSV
-327 IAKIPE
+327 AKIPE
-333 TWTGVSSD
+333 TWKGIYSVP
-341 SDLRI
+341 DLTI
-346 EGALKKSDGNAITES
+346 EGALKKSDGSSIVES
-361 DFDKSQ
+361 DFDKTD
-367 EKPPYI
+367 ENLPYI
-373 LNRTLNLQGHT
+373 LNRNLNLSGCT
-384 FSKESEAINV
+384 FSKEPEAINV
-394 KGTVKIKLDD
+394 NGTVQIKLDD
-404 VNGANI
+404 VNGADI
-410 YLEQDTTGLNKIK
+410 YLEQDTTYLNKIK
-423 VDTTCL
+423 VDTTCS
-429 ITEIQNITID
+429 ITEIQSIIID

-451 KDEQPLPP
+451 KDEQELPP
-459 EIATYVDNVILTKA
+459 EIKTYVDNVILTKA
-473 GIEGSYT
+473 GIEGTYT
-480 NTLPKGNEFSVEFIS
+480 NTLPPGNDFTAEFSS
-495 NFLFSSAEPKS
+495 NFLFSSTTPKS
-506 QVFEHGKNLPL
+506 QVFSNGENLPL
-517 NESLV
+517 REELI
-522 NTTENKIKFSEL
+522 NTTENTIKFSES
-534 SKVDSEPPKVDY
+534 SKIDY
-546 AFNVKLPGATL
+546 ALQIKLPGATS
-557 EHPEYAQFKN
+557 EHPEYAQFNN

-579 IKPVFDW
+579 IKPVFDYE
-586 KSITINTAASGMQLD
+586 SITINTAASKMQLN

-652 IEYTGILKF
+652 IQYKGILKF
-661 VCGDENLYVVGD
+661 VCGDEKLYVVGD
-673 KENGIEKDGTLKFI
+673 EENGIEKDGTLKFI

-726 KNIQDS
+726 KDVQDS

-757 SDFEQIKADTSTSTI
+757 SEFAQIKADTSTSTI

-801 EGTDIFN
+801 EDTDIFN

-837 FFNYQNDSS
+837 FFNYQN
-846 KSLQFI
+846 
-852 FDTGMTNLTTNVY
+852 G
-865 GEKGDLNL
+865 
-873 KNGTIKI
+873 
-880 VYEDIKKILEQYP
+880 
-893 FTPKM
+893 
-898 TVRLPEGN
+898 
-906 VYLPQDPC
+906 
-914 IKINCNVGLSTNG
+914 
-927 TVKLFGE
+927 

>member
-58 EKLNSSI
+58 EKLNSSL

-148 FNKIIETKSQINL
+148 FNEIIKTKSQINL

-166 TIPGALNNSIT
+166 IIPGALNGSID
-177 PTTINVNI
+177 PTTITVNI

-222 DSDDNL
+222 DSNDNL

-246 DGKTLKKNMK
+246 DGKTLKTNMK

-266 ILGEFLSYK
+266 IAEFLSYK

-287 IIGLK
+287 IKGLK
-292 MDLGEQGNLAVDQKV
+292 MDLGEQGKLSVDQNI

-317 CVIGKGSLSA
+317 CVIGEGSIFSV
-327 IAKIPE
+327 AKIPE
-333 TWTGVSSD
+333 TWKGIYSD
-341 SDLRI
+341 PDLTI
-346 EGALKKSDGNAITES
+346 EGALKKSDGSSIVES
-361 DFDKSQ
+361 DFSKTD
-367 EKPPYI
+367 ENLPYI
-373 LNRTLNLQGHT
+373 LNRNLNLKGCT
-384 FSKESEAINV
+384 FSREPEAIHV
-394 KGTVKIKLDD
+394 KGTVQIKLDSE
-404 VNGANI
+404 NGADI
-410 YLEQDTTGLNKIK
+410 YLEKDTTGLNKIK
-423 VDTTCL
+423 VDTTCS
-429 ITEIQNITID
+429 ITEIQSIIID

-451 KDEQPLPP
+451 KDEQELPP
-459 EIATYVDNVILTKA
+459 EINTYVDNVILTKA
-473 GIEGSYT
+473 GIEGTYT
-480 NTLPKGNEFSVEFIS
+480 NTLPEGNDFSVEFIS

-506 QVFEHGKNLPL
+506 QVFEQGENRPL

-522 NTTENKIKFSEL
+522 NATENKIKFSES
-534 SKVDSEPPKVDY
+534 SKIDY
-546 AFNVKLPGATL
+546 AFNVKLPGATA
-557 EHPEYAQFKN
+557 EHPEYAQFNN
-567 VKIGETYKIAIN
+567 VNIGETYKIAIN
-579 IKPVFDW
+579 VKPVFDW
-586 KSITINTAASGMQLD
+586 KSITINTAASEIHLN

-613 FKDISSSFGDDE
+613 FKDISSSFGDDD

-640 FSCPSQLDALKN
+640 FSCPSQLDVLKN
-652 IEYTGILKF
+652 IEYKGILKF

-707 ISKYPNSYY
+707 ISKYPNSYS

-726 KNIQDS
+726 KDVQDS

-743 DSENEEKDKITISK
+743 DSDNEEKDKIIISK

-801 EGTDIFN
+801 EDTDIFN

>member
-148 FNKIIETKSQINL
+148 FNEIIKAQSQINL

-166 TIPGALNNSIT
+166 IIPGALNNSIT

-201 VSIKTDM
+201 VSIKTEM

-266 ILGEFLSYK
+266 IAEEFLSYK

-287 IIGLK
+287 IKGLK
-292 MDLGEQGNLAVDQKV
+292 MDLGEQGNLSVDQNI

-317 CVIGKGSLSA
+317 CVIGEGFISSV
-327 IAKIPE
+327 AKIPE
-333 TWTGVSSD
+333 TWEGIYSVP
-341 SDLRI
+341 DLKI
-346 EGALKKSDGNAITES
+346 EGALKKSNGSSIVES
-361 DFDKSQ
+361 DFNKTD
-367 EKPPYI
+367 ENLPYI
-373 LNRTLNLQGHT
+373 LNRNLNLSGCT
-384 FSKESEAINV
+384 FSREPEAIHV
-394 KGTVKIKLDD
+394 KGTVQIKLDD
-404 VNGANI
+404 VNGADI
-410 YLEQDTTGLNKIK
+410 YLEKDTTGLNKIK
-423 VDTTCL
+423 VDTTCS
-429 ITEIQNITID
+429 ITEIQSITID

-451 KDEQPLPP
+451 KDEQELPP
-459 EIATYVDNVILTKA
+459 EINTYVDNVILTKA
-473 GIEGSYT
+473 GIEGTYT
-480 NTLPKGNEFSVEFIS
+480 NTLPQGNDFTAEFSS
-495 NFLFSSAEPKS
+495 NFLFSSPTPKS
-506 QVFEHGKNLPL
+506 QVFLNGEKLPL
-517 NESLV
+517 SEELI
-522 NTTENKIKFSEL
+522 NTTENTIKFSES
-534 SKVDSEPPKVDY
+534 SKIDY
-546 AFNVKLPGATL
+546 ALQIKLPGATPG
-557 EHPEYAQFKN
+557 HPEYAQFNN

-586 KSITINTAASGMQLD
+586 KSITINTAASGIQLD
-601 QKIETDFNLSAM
+601 QTIETDFNLSAM
-613 FKDISSSFGDDE
+613 FKDISSSFGDDD

-640 FSCPSQLDALKN
+640 FSCPSQLDVLKN
-652 IEYTGILKF
+652 IEYKGILKF

-687 TSKPLEFKNSSEESQ
+687 TSKPLEFKNASEESQ

-726 KNIQDS
+726 KDVQDS

-743 DSENEEKDKITISK
+743 DSKNEEKDKITISK

-801 EGTDIFN
+801 EDTDIFN

-852 FDTGMTNLTTNVY
+852 FNTGMTNLTTNVY

>member
-1 MKKIFNSFIAVCSLI
+1 MKKIFNSFIAICSLI

-58 EKLNSSI
+58 EKLNSNI

-148 FNKIIETKSQINL
+148 FNEIITTKSQINL

-166 TIPGALNNSIT
+166 IIPGALNNSIT

-266 ILGEFLSYK
+266 ILGESLSYK

-287 IIGLK
+287 IKGLK
-292 MDLGEQGNLAVDQKV
+292 MDLGEQGNLSVDQNI

-317 CVIGKGSLSA
+317 CVIGEGSISSV
-327 IAKIPE
+327 AKIPE
-333 TWTGVSSD
+333 TWKGISSVPN
-341 SDLRI
+341 LTI
-346 EGALKKSDGNAITES
+346 EGALKKSDGSSIVES
-361 DFDKSQ
+361 DFSKTD
-367 EKPPYI
+367 ENLPYI
-373 LNRTLNLQGHT
+373 LNRNLNLSGYT
-384 FSKESEAINV
+384 FAREPEAIHV
-394 KGTVKIKLDD
+394 KGTVQIKLDSE
-404 VNGANI
+404 NGA
-410 YLEQDTTGLNKIK
+410 EKDTTGLNKIK
-423 VDTTCL
+423 VDTTCS
-429 ITEIQNITID
+429 ITEIQSIIID

-451 KDEQPLPP
+451 EDEQELPP
-459 EIATYVDNVILTKA
+459 EIKTYVDNVILTKA
-473 GIEGSYT
+473 GIEGTYT
-480 NTLPKGNEFSVEFIS
+480 NTLPPGNDFSVEFIS

-506 QVFEHGKNLPL
+506 QVFEQGENRPL

-522 NTTENKIKFSEL
+522 NATENKIKFSES
-534 SKVDSEPPKVDY
+534 SKIDY
-546 AFNVKLPGATL
+546 AFNVKLPGATA
-557 EHPEYAQFKN
+557 EHPEYAQFNN
-567 VKIGETYKIAIN
+567 VNIGETYKIAIN
-579 IKPVFDW
+579 VKPVFDW
-586 KSITINTAASGMQLD
+586 KSITINTAASEMQLK

-625 FFKKIELTQMPLYLY
+625 FFQKIELTKMPLYLY
-640 FSCPSQLDALKN
+640 FSCPSQLDVLKN
-652 IEYTGILKF
+652 IKYKGLLKF
-661 VCGDENLYVVGD
+661 VCGEEKLYVVGSE
-673 KENGIEKDGTLKFI
+673 ENGKEKDGTLQFI
-687 TSKPLEFKNSSEESQ
+687 TNQPLQFQDSSEESQ
-702 IVISD
+702 IVTSNISNFP
-707 ISKYPNSYY
+707 SSYS
-716 GNLADMVNST
+716 GDVADMVNST
-726 KNIQDS
+726 KHVQDS
-732 KLIIEYCLRIS
+732 KLTIEYCLRIS
-743 DSENEEKDKITISK
+743 DSADEEKSQITISK
-757 SDFEQIKADTSTSTI
+757 DDFDKIKDDKSPSTI

-783 MKITEQIDLN
+783 MNITEQIDLN

-801 EGTDIFN
+801 EDSDIFN

-906 VYLPQDPC
+906 VYLPQDPS

>member
-1 MKKIFNSFIAVCSLI
+1 MKKIFNSFIAICSLI

-83 PLTDSGTQSQKF
+83 PLTDSGNQSQKF

-148 FNKIIETKSQINL
+148 FNEIITTNSQINL

-166 TIPGALNNSIT
+166 IIPGALNGSIE

-185 KSPEFSSISF
+185 KSPKFSSISF

-222 DSDDNL
+222 DSDGNL

-246 DGKTLKKNMK
+246 DGKTLKTNMK

-266 ILGEFLSYK
+266 IAEEFLSYK

-287 IIGLK
+287 IKGLK
-292 MDLGEQGNLAVDQKV
+292 MDLGEQGKLSVDQNI

-317 CVIGKGSLSA
+317 CVIGEGSIFSV
-327 IAKIPE
+327 AKIPE
-333 TWTGVSSD
+333 TWQGIYSVP
-341 SDLRI
+341 DLTI
-346 EGALKKSDGNAITES
+346 EGALKKSDGSSIVES
-361 DFDKSQ
+361 DFNKTD
-367 EKPPYI
+367 ENLPYI
-373 LNRTLNLQGHT
+373 LNRNLNLKGCT
-384 FSKESEAINV
+384 FSREPEAIHV
-394 KGTVKIKLDD
+394 KGTVQIKLDD
-404 VNGANI
+404 VNGADI
-410 YLEQDTTGLNKIK
+410 YLEKDTTDLNKIK
-423 VDTTCL
+423 VDTRCL
-429 ITEIQNITID
+429 ITEIESIIID
-439 TAKAGIQDKLSF
+439 TAKAGIQGKLSF
-451 KDEQPLPP
+451 KDEQELPP
-459 EIATYVDNVILTKA
+459 EINTYVDNVILTKA
-473 GIEGSYT
+473 GIEGTYT
-480 NTLPKGNEFSVEFIS
+480 NTLPQGNDFTAEFSS
-495 NFLFSSAEPKS
+495 NFLFSSPTPKS
-506 QVFEHGKNLPL
+506 QVFSKGEKLPL
-517 NESLV
+517 SEELI
-522 NTTENKIKFSEL
+522 NTTETKIKFSDS
-534 SKVDSEPPKVDY
+534 SKIDY
-546 AFNVKLPGATL
+546 ALQIKLPGATS
-557 EHPEYAQFKN
+557 EHPEYAQFNN

-579 IKPVFDW
+579 VKPVFDW
-586 KSITINTAASGMQLD
+586 KSITINTAASEMQLK
-601 QKIETDFNLSAM
+601 QKIETDFNLSTM
-613 FKDISSSFGDDE
+613 FKEISSSFGDNE
-625 FFKKIELTQMPLYLY
+625 FFQKIELTKMPLYLY
-640 FSCPSQLDALKN
+640 FSCPSQLDVLKN
-652 IEYTGILKF
+652 IKYKGLLKF
-661 VCGDENLYVVGD
+661 VCGEEKLYVVGSE
-673 KENGIEKDGTLKFI
+673 ENGKEKDGTLQFI
-687 TSKPLEFKNSSEESQ
+687 TNQPLQFQDSSEESQ
-702 IVISD
+702 IVTSNISNFP
-707 ISKYPNSYY
+707 SSYS
-716 GNLADMVNST
+716 GDVADMVNST
-726 KNIQDS
+726 KHVQDS
-732 KLIIEYCLRIS
+732 KLTIEYCLRIS
-743 DSENEEKDKITISK
+743 DSADEEKSQITISK
-757 SDFEQIKADTSTSTI
+757 DDFDKIKDDKSPSTI

-783 MKITEQIDLN
+783 MNITEQIDLN
-793 INKLANLN
+793 INKLANLS
-801 EGTDIFN
+801 EDSDIFN

-898 TVRLPEGN
+898 TVRLPEGT
-906 VYLPQDPC
+906 VYLPQDPSM
-914 IKINCNVGLSTNG
+914 KISCSIGLSTNG

>member
-1 MKKIFNSFIAVCSLI
+1 MKKIFNSFIAICSLI
-16 FISCGDYQIP
+16 FLSCGDYQIP

-58 EKLNSSI
+58 EKLNSSL
-65 SEGNKNA
+65 SGGTKNA

-83 PLTDSGTQSQKF
+83 TTDDTNPSQKF

-119 SLKEQSFEQQFTIPS
+119 ALTEQSFEQEFTIPS
-134 LSVDSLSSDLELPD
+134 LSVDSLSSDIDLPD
-148 FNKIIETKSQINL
+148 FNEIISSSAEIGL
-161 PSDSI
+161 PSDLKI
-166 TIPGALNNSIT
+166 IIPGNLNAEIAPFT
-177 PTTINVNI
+177 IDINVT
-185 KSPEFSSISF
+185 SPEFSSISF
-195 YEGNIQ
+195 YEGNLQ
-201 VSIKTDM
+201 VSIITDEEVY
-208 DPHGSEVSATLRLL
+208 GSTVDAKLELL
-222 DSDDNL
+222 DSDENL
-228 ISSASNKI
+228 VSQASNTI
-236 TNKGTFLLPI
+236 TNQATFLLPI
-246 DGKTLKKNMK
+246 AGKTLKPNMK
-256 LELSGTQSGG
+256 LKLSGKQSGG
-266 ILGEFLSYK
+266 KDLNFPEYK
-275 IECLFSAIKIKE
+275 IRCIFSAIKIKE

-317 CVIGKGSLSA
+317 CVIGEGSLSA
-327 IAKIPE
+327 IAKIPDK
-333 TWTGVSSD
+333 WTGISSA

-361 DFDKSQ
+361 DFDKTQ

-410 YLEQDTTGLNKIK
+410 SLEQDTTGLNKIK
-423 VDTTCL
+423 VDTTCS

-480 NTLPKGNEFSVEFIS
+480 NTLPEGNDFSVEFIS

-506 QVFEHGKNLPL
+506 QVFKHGENFLL
-517 NESLV
+517 TESLV
-522 NTTENKIKFSEL
+522 NATENKIKFSES
-534 SKVDSEPPKVDY
+534 SKIDY
-546 AFNVKLPGATL
+546 AFNVKLPGATA
-557 EHPEYAQFKN
+557 EHPEYAQFNN

-579 IKPVFDW
+579 VKPVFDW
-586 KSITINTAASGMQLD
+586 KSITINTAASEMQLK
-601 QKIETDFNLSAM
+601 QKIETDFNLSTM
-613 FKDISSSFGDDE
+613 FKEISSSFGDDA
-625 FFKKIELTQMPLYLY
+625 FFQKIELTKMPLYLY
-640 FSCPSQLDALKN
+640 FSCPSQLDVLKN
-652 IEYTGILKF
+652 IKYKGLLKF
-661 VCGDENLYVVGD
+661 VCGEEKLYVVGSE
-673 KENGIEKDGTLKFI
+673 ENGKEEDGTLQFI
-687 TSKPLEFKNSSEESQ
+687 TNQPLEFKDSSEESQ
-702 IVISD
+702 IVTSNISNFP
-707 ISKYPNSYY
+707 SSYS
-716 GNLADMVNST
+716 GDVANMVNST
-726 KNIQDS
+726 KHVQDS
-732 KLIIEYCLRIS
+732 KLTIEYCLRIS
-743 DSENEEKDKITISK
+743 DSEDEKKSQITISK
-757 SDFEQIKADTSTSTI
+757 ADFDQIKDDKSPSTI

-783 MKITEQIDLN
+783 MNITEQIDLN
-793 INKLANLN
+793 INKLANLS
-801 EGTDIFN
+801 EDSDIFN

-822 QIVESMSVSYNSENK
+822 QIVESMSVTYKSDNR

-865 GEKGDLNL
+865 GEKDDLNL
-873 KNGTIKI
+873 KNGTIKV

-893 FTPKM
+893 FTPKIS
-898 TVRLPEGN
+898 VRLPKGT
-906 VYLPQDPC
+906 VYLPQDPS
-914 IKINCNVGLSTNG
+914 IKINCSIGLSTNG

>member
-1 MKKIFNSFIAVCSLI
+1 MKKIFNSFIAICSLI

-134 LSVDSLSSDLELPD
+134 LSVDSLSPDLELPD
-148 FNKIIETKSQINL
+148 FNEIIKTQSQINL

-166 TIPGALNNSIT
+166 IIPGALNNSIT
-177 PTTINVNI
+177 PTTITVNI

-201 VSIKTDM
+201 VSIKTDV

-222 DSDDNL
+222 DSDGNL

-246 DGKTLKKNMK
+246 DGKTLKTNMK

-266 ILGEFLSYK
+266 IAEFLSYK

-287 IIGLK
+287 IKGLK
-292 MDLGEQGNLAVDQKV
+292 MDLGEQGNLSVDQNI

-317 CVIGKGSLSA
+317 CVIGEGSISSV
-327 IAKIPE
+327 AKIPE
-333 TWTGVSSD
+333 TWKGIYSVP
-341 SDLRI
+341 DLTI
-346 EGALKKSDGNAITES
+346 EGALKKSDGSSIAES
-361 DFDKSQ
+361 DFNKTD
-367 EKPPYI
+367 ENLPYI
-373 LNRTLNLQGHT
+373 LNRNLNLEGCT
-384 FSKESEAINV
+384 FSKEPEAIHV
-394 KGTVKIKLDD
+394 KGTVQIKLDSE
-404 VNGANI
+404 NGADI
-410 YLEQDTTGLNKIK
+410 YLEKDTTGLNKIK
-423 VDTTCL
+423 VDTTCS
-429 ITEIQNITID
+429 ITEIQSIIID

-451 KDEQPLPP
+451 KDEQELPP
-459 EIATYVDNVILTKA
+459 EINTYVDNVILTKA
-473 GIEGSYT
+473 GIEGTYT
-480 NTLPKGNEFSVEFIS
+480 NTLPQGNDFTAEFSS
-495 NFLFSSAEPKS
+495 NFLFSSPTPKS
-506 QVFEHGKNLPL
+506 QVFSKGENIPL
-517 NESLV
+517 SEELI
-522 NTTENKIKFSEL
+522 NTTETKIKFSES
-534 SKVDSEPPKVDY
+534 SKIDY
-546 AFNVKLPGATL
+546 ALQIKLPGATL
-557 EHPEYAQFKN
+557 EHPEYAQFNN
-567 VKIGETYKIAIN
+567 VKIGETYKIAIS

-586 KSITINTAASGMQLD
+586 KSITINTAASEMQLN

-613 FKDISSSFGDDE
+613 FKDISSSFGDDD

-673 KENGIEKDGTLKFI
+673 KENGIEKDGTLNFR
-687 TSKPLEFKNSSEESQ
+687 TSKPLEFENSSEESQ

-707 ISKYPNSYY
+707 ISKYPSSCSKD
-716 GNLADMVNST
+716 LAEMVNKT

-743 DSENEEKDKITISK
+743 DSKNKEKDKITISK

-772 SIFARIIIPLE
+772 SIFARLIIPLE

-801 EGTDIFN
+801 EDTDIFN

-914 IKINCNVGLSTNG
+914 IKINCNIGLSTNG

>member
-58 EKLNSSI
+58 EKLNSSL
-65 SEGNKNA
+65 SGGTENA

-83 PLTDSGTQSQKF
+83 TTDNTNPSQKF

-119 SLKEQSFEQQFTIPS
+119 ALTEQSFEQEFTIPS
-134 LSVDSLSSDLELPD
+134 LSVDSLSSDIDLPD
-148 FNKIIETKSQINL
+148 FNEIISSSAKINL
-161 PSDSI
+161 PDGTIQIFGNSNASI
-166 TIPGALNNSIT
+166 SPI
-177 PTTINVNI
+177 TINVNVT
-185 KSPEFSSISF
+185 SPEFSSISF
-195 YEGNIQ
+195 YEGNLLIN
-201 VSIKTDM
+201 
-208 DPHGSEVSATLRLL
+208 LRSNLDTKDSVVYAKLELL
-222 DSDDNL
+222 DSDENI
-228 ISSASNKI
+228 ISQTSQELRNTAD
-236 TNKGTFLLPI
+236 FLLPI
-246 DGKTLKKNMK
+246 AGKTLKPNMK
-256 LELSGTQSGG
+256 LRFSGTQSGTSTE
-266 ILGEFLSYK
+266 LYNYDVSAF
-275 IECLFSAIKIKE
+275 FSAIKIKD

-317 CVIGKGSLSA
+317 CVIGEGSLSA
-327 IAKIPE
+327 IAKIPDR
-333 TWTGVSSD
+333 WTGVSSD

-367 EKPPYI
+367 EIPPYI
-373 LNRTLNLQGHT
+373 LNRKLNLQGHT

-423 VDTTCL
+423 VDTTCS

-439 TAKAGIQDKLSF
+439 TSKAGIKDKLSF

-459 EIATYVDNVILTKA
+459 EIATYVDNIILTKA

-480 NTLPKGNEFSVEFIS
+480 NTLPEGNKFSVEFIS

-506 QVFEHGKNLPL
+506 QVFEHRGNHPL

-522 NTTENKIKFSEL
+522 NTNENTIKFSES
-534 SKVDSEPPKVDY
+534 SKIDY
-546 AFNVKLPGATL
+546 AFNVKLPGATA
-557 EHPEYAQFKN
+557 EHPEYAQFNN

-579 IKPVFDW
+579 VKPVFDW

-640 FSCPSQLDALKN
+640 FSCPSQLDVLKK
-652 IEYTGILKF
+652 IEYKGILKF
-661 VCGDENLYVVGD
+661 VCGEEKLYVVGSE
-673 KENGIEKDGTLKFI
+673 ENGKEKDGTLQFI
-687 TSKPLEFKNSSEESQ
+687 TNQPLQFQDSSEESQ
-702 IVISD
+702 IVTSNISNFP
-707 ISKYPNSYY
+707 SSYS
-716 GNLADMVNST
+716 GDVADMVNST
-726 KNIQDS
+726 KHVQDS
-732 KLIIEYCLRIS
+732 KLTIEYCLRIS
-743 DSENEEKDKITISK
+743 DPDNKEKDKITISK
-757 SDFEQIKADTSTSTI
+757 SDFDQIKADTSTSTI

-801 EGTDIFN
+801 EDTDIFN

-852 FDTGMTNLTTNVY
+852 FNTGMTNLTTNVY

-914 IKINCNVGLSTNG
+914 IKINCNIGLSTNG

>member
-58 EKLNSSI
+58 EKLNSSL

-83 PLTDSGTQSQKF
+83 PLTDSGNQSQKF

-148 FNKIIETKSQINL
+148 FNEIIKAQSQINL

-166 TIPGALNNSIT
+166 IIPGALNGSIE
-177 PTTINVNI
+177 PTTITVNI

-246 DGKTLKKNMK
+246 DGKTLKTNMK

-266 ILGEFLSYK
+266 IAEFLSYK

-287 IIGLK
+287 IKGLK
-292 MDLGEQGNLAVDQKV
+292 MDLGEQGNLSVDQNI

-317 CVIGKGSLSA
+317 CVIGEGSISSV
-327 IAKIPE
+327 AKIPE
-333 TWTGVSSD
+333 TWQGIYSVP
-341 SDLRI
+341 DLTI
-346 EGALKKSDGNAITES
+346 EGALKKSDGSSIVES
-361 DFDKSQ
+361 DFSKTD
-367 EKPPYI
+367 ENLPYI
-373 LNRTLNLQGHT
+373 LNRNLNLSGYT
-384 FSKESEAINV
+384 FSKEPEAINV
-394 KGTVKIKLDD
+394 KGTVQIKLDD
-404 VNGANI
+404 VNGADI

-423 VDTTCL
+423 VDTTCS
-429 ITEIQNITID
+429 ITEIQSIIID

-451 KDEQPLPP
+451 KDEQELPP
-459 EIATYVDNVILTKA
+459 EIKTYVDNVILSKA

-480 NTLPKGNEFSVEFIS
+480 NTLPEGNDFSVEFIS

-506 QVFEHGKNLPL
+506 QVFEQGENRPL

-522 NTTENKIKFSEL
+522 NATENKIKFSES
-534 SKVDSEPPKVDY
+534 SKIDY
-546 AFNVKLPGATL
+546 AFNVKLPGATA
-557 EHPEYAQFKN
+557 EHPEYAQFNN
-567 VKIGETYKIAIN
+567 VNIGETYKIAIN

-586 KSITINTAASGMQLD
+586 KSITINTAASGIQLD
-601 QKIETDFNLSAM
+601 QTIETDFNLSAM
-613 FKDISSSFGDDE
+613 FKDISSSFGDDD

-640 FSCPSQLDALKN
+640 FSCPSQLDVLKN
-652 IEYTGILKF
+652 IEYKGILKF

-673 KENGIEKDGTLKFI
+673 KENGIEKDGTLNFR

-707 ISKYPNSYY
+707 ISKYPSSCSKD
-716 GNLADMVNST
+716 LAKMVNST
-726 KNIQDS
+726 KKIQDS

-743 DSENEEKDKITISK
+743 DSKNEEKDKITISK

-801 EGTDIFN
+801 EDTDIFN

-852 FDTGMTNLTTNVY
+852 FNTGMTNLTTNVY

>member
-58 EKLNSSI
+58 EKLNSSL
-65 SEGNKNA
+65 SGGTKNA

-83 PLTDSGTQSQKF
+83 TTDDTNPSQKF

-119 SLKEQSFEQQFTIPS
+119 ALTEQSFEQEFTIPS
-134 LSVDSLSSDLELPD
+134 LSVDSLSSDIDLPD
-148 FNKIIETKSQINL
+148 FNEIISSSAEIGLPPDLKII
-161 PSDSI
+161 
-166 TIPGALNNSIT
+166 IPGNLNAEIEPFPIN
-177 PTTINVNI
+177 INVT
-185 KSPEFSSISF
+185 SPEFSSISF
-195 YEGNIQ
+195 YQGNLQ
-201 VSIKTDM
+201 VSIITDEEVY
-208 DPHGSEVSATLRLL
+208 GSTVDAKLELL
-222 DSDDNL
+222 DSDGNL
-228 ISSASNKI
+228 VSQASNTI
-236 TNKGTFLLPI
+236 TNQATFLLPI
-246 DGKTLKKNMK
+246 AGKTLKPNMK
-256 LELSGTQSGG
+256 LKLSGKQSGG
-266 ILGEFLSYK
+266 KDLNRPEYK
-275 IECLFSAIKIKE
+275 IRCIFSAIKIKE

-292 MDLGEQGNLAVDQKV
+292 MDLGEQGNLSVDQKV
-307 YIGTDDTFVS
+307 YIGTDDTFIS
-317 CVIGKGSLSA
+317 CVIGEGSLSA

-333 TWTGVSSD
+333 KWTGVSSD

-373 LNRTLNLQGHT
+373 LNRTLNLKGHT

-423 VDTTCL
+423 VDTTCS
-429 ITEIQNITID
+429 IKEIESIIID
-439 TAKAGIQDKLSF
+439 TAKAGIQGKLSF
-451 KDEQPLPP
+451 KDEQELPP
-459 EIATYVDNVILTKA
+459 EINTYVDNVILTKA
-473 GIEGSYT
+473 GIEGTYT
-480 NTLPKGNEFSVEFIS
+480 NTLPQGNDFTAEFSS
-495 NFLFSSAEPKS
+495 NFLFSSPTPKS
-506 QVFEHGKNLPL
+506 QVFEHGENRSLD
-517 NESLV
+517 ESLV
-522 NTTENKIKFSEL
+522 NTTGNTIKFSES
-534 SKVDSEPPKVDY
+534 SKIDY
-546 AFNVKLPGATL
+546 AFNVKLPGATK
-557 EHPEYAQFKN
+557 EHPEYAQFNN

-579 IKPVFDW
+579 VKPVFDW
-586 KSITINTAASGMQLD
+586 KSITINTAASEMQLK
-601 QKIETDFNLSAM
+601 QKIETDFNLSTM
-613 FKDISSSFGDDE
+613 FKEISSSFGDDK
-625 FFKKIELTQMPLYLY
+625 FFKKIELTKMPLYLY
-640 FSCPSQLDALKN
+640 FSCPSQLDVLKN
-652 IEYTGILKF
+652 IKYKGLLKF
-661 VCGDENLYVVGD
+661 VCGEKKLYVVGSEKNG
-673 KENGIEKDGTLKFI
+673 KEEDGTLQFI
-687 TSKPLEFKNSSEESQ
+687 TNQPLEFQDSSEESQ
-702 IVISD
+702 IVTSNISNFP
-707 ISKYPNSYY
+707 SSYS
-716 GNLADMVNST
+716 GDVADMVNST
-726 KNIQDS
+726 KDVQDS
-732 KLIIEYCLRIS
+732 KLTIEYCLRIS
-743 DSENEEKDKITISK
+743 DSADEKKSQITISK
-757 SDFEQIKADTSTSTI
+757 TDFDKIKDDKSPSTI

-801 EGTDIFN
+801 EDTDIFN

-852 FDTGMTNLTTNVY
+852 FNTGMTNLTTNVY

-880 VYEDIKKILEQYP
+880 IYEDIKKILEQYP

-914 IKINCNVGLSTNG
+914 IKINCNIGLSTNG

>member
-1 MKKIFNSFIAVCSLI
+1 MKKIFNSFIAICSLI

-148 FNKIIETKSQINL
+148 FNEIIKTNAQIDL
-161 PSDSI
+161 PGDSI
-166 TIPGALNNSIT
+166 IIPGALNGSIE
-177 PTTINVNI
+177 PTTITVNI
-185 KSPEFSSISF
+185 KTPEFSSISF

-246 DGKTLKKNMK
+246 DGKTLKTNMK

-266 ILGEFLSYK
+266 ILGESLSYK

-287 IIGLK
+287 IKGLK
-292 MDLGEQGNLAVDQKV
+292 MDLGEQGNLSVDQNI

-317 CVIGKGSLSA
+317 CVIGEGSISSV
-327 IAKIPE
+327 AKIPE
-333 TWTGVSSD
+333 TWKGIYSVP
-341 SDLRI
+341 DLTI
-346 EGALKKSDGNAITES
+346 EGALKKSDGSSIVES
-361 DFDKSQ
+361 DFSKTD
-367 EKPPYI
+367 ENLPYI
-373 LNRTLNLQGHT
+373 LNRNLNLSGYT
-384 FSKESEAINV
+384 FSKEPEAIHV
-394 KGTVKIKLDD
+394 KGTVQIKLDD
-404 VNGANI
+404 VNGADI
-410 YLEQDTTGLNKIK
+410 YLEKDTTGLNKIK
-423 VDTTCL
+423 VDTKCS
-429 ITEIQNITID
+429 ITEIQSIIID

-451 KDEQPLPP
+451 KDEQELPP
-459 EIATYVDNVILTKA
+459 EIKTYVDNVVLTKA
-473 GIEGSYT
+473 GIEGTYT
-480 NTLPKGNEFSVEFIS
+480 NTLPQGNDFTAEFSS
-495 NFLFSSAEPKS
+495 NFLFSSTTPKS
-506 QVFEHGKNLPL
+506 QVFSNGENLPL
-517 NESLV
+517 NEELV
-522 NTTENKIKFSEL
+522 DTTENKIKFSES
-534 SKVDSEPPKVDY
+534 SKIDY
-546 AFNVKLPGATL
+546 ALQIKLPGATS
-557 EHPEYAQFKN
+557 EHPEYAQFNN

-586 KSITINTAASGMQLD
+586 KSITINTAASEMQLK

-640 FSCPSQLDALKN
+640 FSCPSQLDVLKN
-652 IEYTGILKF
+652 IEYKGILKF

-707 ISKYPNSYY
+707 ISKYPNSYP
-716 GNLADMVNST
+716 GDLAEMVNKT

-743 DSENEEKDKITISK
+743 DSENKEKDKITISK

-801 EGTDIFN
+801 EDTDIFN

-906 VYLPQDPC
+906 VYLPQDPS
-914 IKINCNVGLSTNG
+914 IKINCNIGLSTNG

>member
-1 MKKIFNSFIAVCSLI
+1 MKKIFNSFIVICSLI
-16 FISCGDYQIP
+16 FLSCGDYQIP

-58 EKLNSSI
+58 EKLNSSL
-65 SEGNKNA
+65 SGGTKKA

-83 PLTDSGTQSQKF
+83 TTDDTNPSQKF

-119 SLKEQSFEQQFTIPS
+119 ALTEQSFEQEFTIPS
-134 LSVDSLSSDLELPD
+134 LSVDSLSSDIDLPD
-148 FNKIIETKSQINL
+148 FNEIISSSAKINL
-161 PSDSI
+161 PDG
-166 TIPGALNNSIT
+166 TIPILGNSNASI
-177 PTTINVNI
+177 PPITINVNVT
-185 KSPEFSSISF
+185 SPEFSSISF
-195 YEGNIQ
+195 YEGNLLIN
-201 VSIKTDM
+201 
-208 DPHGSEVSATLRLL
+208 LRSNLDTKDSVVYAKLELL
-222 DSDDNL
+222 DSDENI
-228 ISSASNKI
+228 ISQTSQELRNTAD
-236 TNKGTFLLPI
+236 FLLPI
-246 DGKTLKKNMK
+246 AGKTLKPNMK
-256 LELSGTQSGG
+256 LRFSGTQSGTSTE
-266 ILGEFLSYK
+266 LYNYDVSAF
-275 IECLFSAIKIKE
+275 FSAIKIKE

-317 CVIGKGSLSA
+317 CVIGEGSLSA

-333 TWTGVSSD
+333 NWTGVSSD

-346 EGALKKSDGNAITES
+346 EGALKKSDGNAITEN
-361 DFDKSQ
+361 DFDTSQ

-423 VDTTCL
+423 VDTTCS
-429 ITEIQNITID
+429 IAEIQNITID
-439 TAKAGIQDKLSF
+439 TSKAGIKDKLSF
-451 KDEQPLPP
+451 KDEQPLPQ
-459 EIATYVDNVILTKA
+459 EIAIYVDNIILTKA

-480 NTLPKGNEFSVEFIS
+480 NTLPEGNKFSVEFIS

-506 QVFEHGKNLPL
+506 QVFEHGEIHPL

-522 NTTENKIKFSEL
+522 NTNENTIKFSES
-534 SKVDSEPPKVDY
+534 SKIDY
-546 AFNVKLPGATL
+546 AFNVKLPGATA
-557 EHPEYAQFKN
+557 EHPEYAQFNN

-579 IKPVFDW
+579 VKPVFDW
-586 KSITINTAASGMQLD
+586 KSITINTAASGMQVK
-601 QKIETDFNLSAM
+601 QKIETDFNLSTM
-613 FKDISSSFGDDE
+613 FKEISSSFGDDE
-625 FFKKIELTQMPLYLY
+625 FFKKIELTKMPLYLY
-640 FSCPSQLDALKN
+640 FSCPSQLDVLQN
-652 IEYTGILKF
+652 IEYIGLLKF
-661 VCGDENLYVVGD
+661 VCGDEKLYVVGSE
-673 KENGIEKDGTLKFI
+673 ENGEEKDGLLQFITNQPLKF
-687 TSKPLEFKNSSEESQ
+687 KDSSEESQ
-702 IVISD
+702 IVTSNISNFH
-707 ISKYPNSYY
+707 SSYS
-716 GNLADMVNST
+716 GDVADMINKT
-726 KNIQDS
+726 KHVENS
-732 KLIIEYCLRIS
+732 KLTIEYCLRIS
-743 DSENEEKDKITISK
+743 DSKDQKKSQITISK
-757 SDFEQIKADTSTSTI
+757 ADFDQIRNDTSTSTI

-783 MKITEQIDLN
+783 MNITEQIDLN
-793 INKLANLN
+793 INKLANLS
-801 EGTDIFN
+801 EDSDIFN

-822 QIVESMSVSYNSENK
+822 QIVESMSVTYKSDNR

-873 KNGTIKI
+873 KNGKI
-880 VYEDIKKILEQYP
+880 TVVYEDIKKILEQYP
-893 FTPKM
+893 FTPKIS
-898 TVRLPEGN
+898 VRLPKGI
-906 VYLPQDPC
+906 VYLPQDPS
-914 IKINCNVGLSTNG
+914 IKISCSIGLSTNG

>member
-1 MKKIFNSFIAVCSLI
+1 MKKIFNSFIAICSLI

-148 FNKIIETKSQINL
+148 FNEIIKTKSQINL

-166 TIPGALNNSIT
+166 IIPGALNGSID
-177 PTTINVNI
+177 PTTITVNI

-201 VSIKTDM
+201 VSIKTDV

-222 DSDDNL
+222 DSNDKL

-246 DGKTLKKNMK
+246 DGKTLKTNMK

-287 IIGLK
+287 IKGLK
-292 MDLGEQGNLAVDQKV
+292 MDLEEQGNLSVDQNIF
-307 YIGTDDTFVS
+307 IGTDDTFVS
-317 CVIGKGSLSA
+317 CVIGEGSLSA
-327 IAKIPE
+327 IAKIPD

-394 KGTVKIKLDD
+394 KGTVKIKLDAD
-404 VNGANI
+404 KGADI

-423 VDTTCL
+423 VDTKCS

-439 TAKAGIQDKLSF
+439 TAKAGIKDKLSF

-459 EIATYVDNVILTKA
+459 EIATYVDNVILSKA

-480 NTLPKGNEFSVEFIS
+480 NTLPEGNNFSVEFIS

-506 QVFEHGKNLPL
+506 QVFEQGENRPL

-522 NTTENKIKFSEL
+522 NATENKIKFSES
-534 SKVDSEPPKVDY
+534 SKIDY
-546 AFNVKLPGATL
+546 AFNVKLPGATA
-557 EHPEYAQFKN
+557 EHPEYAQFNN
-567 VKIGETYKIAIN
+567 VNIGETYKIAIN
-579 IKPVFDW
+579 VKPVFDW
-586 KSITINTAASGMQLD
+586 KSITINTAASEMQLK
-601 QKIETDFNLSAM
+601 QKIETDFNLSTM
-613 FKDISSSFGDDE
+613 FKEISSSFGDDE
-625 FFKKIELTQMPLYLY
+625 FFQKIELTKMPLYLY
-640 FSCPSQLDALKN
+640 FSCPSQLDVLKN
-652 IEYTGILKF
+652 IKYKGLLKF
-661 VCGDENLYVVGD
+661 VCGEEKLYVVGSE
-673 KENGIEKDGTLKFI
+673 ENGKEKDGTLQFI
-687 TSKPLEFKNSSEESQ
+687 TNQPLQFQDSSEESQ
-702 IVISD
+702 IVTSNISNFP
-707 ISKYPNSYY
+707 SSYS
-716 GNLADMVNST
+716 GDVADMVNST
-726 KNIQDS
+726 KHVQDS
-732 KLIIEYCLRIS
+732 KLTIEYCLRIS
-743 DSENEEKDKITISK
+743 DSADEEKSQITISK
-757 SDFEQIKADTSTSTI
+757 DDFDKIKDDKSPSTI

-801 EGTDIFN
+801 EDTDIFN

-898 TVRLPEGN
+898 TVRLPEGY

>member
-58 EKLNSSI
+58 EKLNSSL

-148 FNKIIETKSQINL
+148 FNEIIKAQSQINL

-166 TIPGALNNSIT
+166 IIPGALNNSIT

-201 VSIKTDM
+201 VSIKTEM

-287 IIGLK
+287 IKGLK
-292 MDLGEQGNLAVDQKV
+292 MDLGEQGKLSVDQNI

-317 CVIGKGSLSA
+317 CVIGEGSISSV
-327 IAKIPE
+327 AKIPE
-333 TWTGVSSD
+333 TWNGIYSVP
-341 SDLRI
+341 DLTI
-346 EGALKKSDGNAITES
+346 EGALKKSNGSSIVES
-361 DFDKSQ
+361 DFNKTD
-367 EKPPYI
+367 ENLPYI
-373 LNRTLNLQGHT
+373 LNRNLNLEGCT
-384 FSKESEAINV
+384 FSKEPEAIHV
-394 KGTVKIKLDD
+394 KGTVQINLDSE
-404 VNGANI
+404 NGADI
-410 YLEQDTTGLNKIK
+410 YLEKDTTGLNKIK
-423 VDTTCL
+423 VDTTCS
-429 ITEIQNITID
+429 ITEIQSIIID
-439 TAKAGIQDKLSF
+439 TAKAGIQGKLSF
-451 KDEQPLPP
+451 KDEQELPP
-459 EIATYVDNVILTKA
+459 EINTYVDNVILTKA
-473 GIEGSYT
+473 GIEGTYT
-480 NTLPKGNEFSVEFIS
+480 NTLPQGNDFTAEFSS
-495 NFLFSSAEPKS
+495 NFLFSSPTPKS
-506 QVFEHGKNLPL
+506 QVFSKGEKLPL
-517 NESLV
+517 SEELI
-522 NTTENKIKFSEL
+522 NTTETKIKFSDS
-534 SKVDSEPPKVDY
+534 SKIDY
-546 AFNVKLPGATL
+546 VLQIKLPGATP

-586 KSITINTAASGMQLD
+586 KSITINTAASEMQLK
-601 QKIETDFNLSAM
+601 QKIETDFNLSTM
-613 FKDISSSFGDDE
+613 FKEISSSFGDDE
-625 FFKKIELTQMPLYLY
+625 FFQKIELTKMPLYLY
-640 FSCPSQLDALKN
+640 FSCPSQLDVLKN
-652 IEYTGILKF
+652 IKYKGLLKF
-661 VCGDENLYVVGD
+661 VCGEEKLYVVGSE
-673 KENGIEKDGTLKFI
+673 ENGKEKDGTLQFI
-687 TSKPLEFKNSSEESQ
+687 TNQPLQFQDSSEESQ
-702 IVISD
+702 IVTSNISNFP
-707 ISKYPNSYY
+707 SSYS
-716 GNLADMVNST
+716 GDVADMVNST
-726 KNIQDS
+726 KHVQDS
-732 KLIIEYCLRIS
+732 KLTIEYCLRIS
-743 DSENEEKDKITISK
+743 DSKNEEKDKITISK

-801 EGTDIFN
+801 EDTDIFN

-914 IKINCNVGLSTNG
+914 IKINCNIGLSTNG

>member
-83 PLTDSGTQSQKF
+83 PLTDNGNQSQKF

-148 FNKIIETKSQINL
+148 FNEIIKKKSQINL

-166 TIPGALNNSIT
+166 IIPGALNDSIE
-177 PTTINVNI
+177 PTTITVNI

-201 VSIKTDM
+201 VSIKTDV

-246 DGKTLKKNMK
+246 DGKTLKTNMK

-266 ILGEFLSYK
+266 VEEFLSYK

-287 IIGLK
+287 IKGLK
-292 MDLGEQGNLAVDQKV
+292 MDLGEQGKLSVDQNI

-317 CVIGKGSLSA
+317 CVIGEGSISSV
-327 IAKIPE
+327 AKIPE
-333 TWTGVSSD
+333 TWKGIYSVP
-341 SDLRI
+341 DLTI
-346 EGALKKSDGNAITES
+346 EGALKKSDGSSIVES
-361 DFDKSQ
+361 DFSKTD
-367 EKPPYI
+367 ENLPYI
-373 LNRTLNLQGHT
+373 LNRNLNLSGCT
-384 FSKESEAINV
+384 FSKEPEAINV
-394 KGTVKIKLDD
+394 KGTVQIKLDD
-404 VNGANI
+404 VNGADI
-410 YLEQDTTGLNKIK
+410 YLEKDTTGLNKIK
-423 VDTTCL
+423 VDTTCS
-429 ITEIQNITID
+429 IKEIQSIIID

-451 KDEQPLPP
+451 KDEQELPP
-459 EIATYVDNVILTKA
+459 EIKTYVDNVILTKA
-473 GIEGSYT
+473 GIEGTYT
-480 NTLPKGNEFSVEFIS
+480 NTLPQGNDFTAEFSS
-495 NFLFSSAEPKS
+495 NFLFSSTTPKS
-506 QVFEHGKNLPL
+506 QVFSNGEKLPL
-517 NESLV
+517 SEDLI
-522 NTTENKIKFSEL
+522 NTTENTIKFSDS
-534 SKVDSEPPKVDY
+534 SKIDY
-546 AFNVKLPGATL
+546 ALQIKLPGATL

-586 KSITINTAASGMQLD
+586 KSITINTAASEMQLK

-652 IEYTGILKF
+652 IEYKGILKF

-673 KENGIEKDGTLKFI
+673 KENGIEKDGTLDFR

-707 ISKYPNSYY
+707 ISKYPSSCSKD
-716 GNLADMVNST
+716 LADMVNKT

-743 DSENEEKDKITISK
+743 DSKNKEKDKITISK

-772 SIFARIIIPLE
+772 SIFARLIIPLE

-801 EGTDIFN
+801 EDTDIFN

-914 IKINCNVGLSTNG
+914 IKINCNIGLSTNG

>member
-1 MKKIFNSFIAVCSLI
+1 MKKIFNSFIAICSLI

-58 EKLNSSI
+58 EKLNSSL

-83 PLTDSGTQSQKF
+83 PLTDSGNQSQKF

-148 FNKIIETKSQINL
+148 FNEIIKAQSQINL

-166 TIPGALNNSIT
+166 TIPGALNGSIE
-177 PTTINVNI
+177 PTTITVSI
-185 KSPEFSSISF
+185 ESPEFSSISF

-208 DPHGSEVSATLRLL
+208 ETHGSEVSATLRLL
-222 DSDDNL
+222 DSNDNL

-266 ILGEFLSYK
+266 IAEEFLSYK

-287 IIGLK
+287 IKGLK
-292 MDLGEQGNLAVDQKV
+292 MDLGEQGNLSVDQNI

-317 CVIGKGSLSA
+317 CVIGKGSISSV
-327 IAKIPE
+327 AKIPE
-333 TWTGVSSD
+333 TWKGIYSVP
-341 SDLRI
+341 DLTI
-346 EGALKKSDGNAITES
+346 EGALKKSDGSSIVES
-361 DFDKSQ
+361 DFSKTD
-367 EKPPYI
+367 ENLPYI
-373 LNRTLNLQGHT
+373 LNRNLNLSGCT
-384 FSKESEAINV
+384 FSKEHEAIHV
-394 KGTVKIKLDD
+394 KGTVQIKLDSE
-404 VNGANI
+404 NGADI
-410 YLEQDTTGLNKIK
+410 YLEKDTTGLNKIK
-423 VDTTCL
+423 VDTKCS
-429 ITEIQNITID
+429 ITEIQSIIID

-451 KDEQPLPP
+451 KDEQELPP
-459 EIATYVDNVILTKA
+459 EIKTYVDNIILTKA
-473 GIEGSYT
+473 GIEGTYT
-480 NTLPKGNEFSVEFIS
+480 NTLPQGNDFTAEFSS
-495 NFLFSSAEPKS
+495 NFLFSSTTPKS
-506 QVFEHGKNLPL
+506 QDFSNGEKLPL
-517 NESLV
+517 SEELI
-522 NTTENKIKFSEL
+522 NTKENTIKFSDS
-534 SKVDSEPPKVDY
+534 SKIDY
-546 AFNVKLPGATL
+546 ALQIKLPGATL
-557 EHPEYAQFKN
+557 EHPEYAQFNN

-586 KSITINTAASGMQLD
+586 KSITINTAASEMQLK

-640 FSCPSQLDALKN
+640 FSCPSQLDVLKN
-652 IEYTGILKF
+652 IEYKGILKF

-673 KENGIEKDGTLKFI
+673 KENGIEKDGTLNFR

-707 ISKYPNSYY
+707 ISKYPSSCSKD
-716 GNLADMVNST
+716 LADMVNST
-726 KNIQDS
+726 KDVQDS

-743 DSENEEKDKITISK
+743 DSKNKEKDKITISK

-772 SIFARIIIPLE
+772 SIFARLIIPLE

-801 EGTDIFN
+801 EDTDIFN

-822 QIVESMSVSYNSENK
+822 KIVESMSVSYNSENK

-852 FDTGMTNLTTNVY
+852 FNTGMTNLTTNVY

-893 FTPKM
+893 FKPKM

>member
-58 EKLNSSI
+58 EKLNSSL

-119 SLKEQSFEQQFTIPS
+119 SLKEQSFEQEFTIPS

-148 FNKIIETKSQINL
+148 FNEIITTNSQINL

-166 TIPGALNNSIT
+166 IIPGALNGSIT

-201 VSIKTDM
+201 VSIKTEM
-208 DPHGSEVSATLRLL
+208 EPHGSEVSATLRLL

-246 DGKTLKKNMK
+246 DGKTLKTNMK

-266 ILGEFLSYK
+266 IAGEFLSYK

-287 IIGLK
+287 IKGLK
-292 MDLGEQGNLAVDQKV
+292 MDLGEQGNLSVDQNI

-317 CVIGKGSLSA
+317 CVIGEGSISSV
-327 IAKIPE
+327 AKIPE
-333 TWTGVSSD
+333 TWKGIYSVP
-341 SDLRI
+341 DLTI
-346 EGALKKSDGNAITES
+346 EGALKKSDGSSIVES
-361 DFDKSQ
+361 DFNKTD
-367 EKPPYI
+367 ENLPYI
-373 LNRTLNLQGHT
+373 LNRNLNLSGCT
-384 FSKESEAINV
+384 FSKEPEAINV
-394 KGTVKIKLDD
+394 KGTVQIKLDD
-404 VNGANI
+404 VNGADI
-410 YLEQDTTGLNKIK
+410 YLEKDTTGLNKIK
-423 VDTTCL
+423 VDTTCS
-429 ITEIQNITID
+429 ITEIQSIIID

-451 KDEQPLPP
+451 KDEQELPP
-459 EIATYVDNVILTKA
+459 EIKTYVDNVILTKA
-473 GIEGSYT
+473 GIEGTYT
-480 NTLPKGNEFSVEFIS
+480 NTLPQGNDFTAEFSS
-495 NFLFSSAEPKS
+495 NFLFSSTTPKS
-506 QVFEHGKNLPL
+506 QVFSNGENLPL
-517 NESLV
+517 SEELI
-522 NTTENKIKFSEL
+522 NTTEKTIKFSE
-534 SKVDSEPPKVDY
+534 SSKVDY
-546 AFNVKLPGATL
+546 ALQIKLSGATL
-557 EHPEYAQFKN
+557 EHPEYAQFNN

-586 KSITINTAASGMQLD
+586 KSITINTAASEMQLN

-640 FSCPSQLDALKN
+640 FSCPNQLDVLKN
-652 IEYTGILKF
+652 IEYKGILKF
-661 VCGDENLYVVGD
+661 VCGDEKLYVVGD
-673 KENGIEKDGTLKFI
+673 EENGIEKDGTLTFT

-707 ISKYPNSYY
+707 ISKYPNSYF
-716 GNLADMVNST
+716 GNLADMV
-726 KNIQDS
+726 
-732 KLIIEYCLRIS
+732 
-743 DSENEEKDKITISK
+743 
-757 SDFEQIKADTSTSTI
+757 
-772 SIFARIIIPLE
+772 
-783 MKITEQIDLN
+783 
-793 INKLANLN
+793 
-801 EGTDIFN
+801 
-808 RTEAPD
+808 
-814 LSEIMKYA
+814 
-822 QIVESMSVSYNSENK
+822 
-837 FFNYQNDSS
+837 
-846 KSLQFI
+846 SL
-852 FDTGMTNLTTNVY
+852 
-865 GEKGDLNL
+865 
-873 KNGTIKI
+873 
-880 VYEDIKKILEQYP
+880 
-893 FTPKM
+893 
-898 TVRLPEGN
+898 
-906 VYLPQDPC
+906 
-914 IKINCNVGLSTNG
+914 
-927 TVKLFGE
+927 

>member
-1 MKKIFNSFIAVCSLI
+1 MKKIFNSFIAICSLI

-58 EKLNSSI
+58 EKLNSSL

-83 PLTDSGTQSQKF
+83 PLTDSGNQSQKF

-148 FNKIIETKSQINL
+148 FNEIIKAKAQIDL
-161 PSDSI
+161 SDVSI
-166 TIPGALNNSIT
+166 IIPGALNNSIT

-208 DPHGSEVSATLRLL
+208 ETHGSEVSATLRLL
-222 DSDDNL
+222 DSNDNL

-246 DGKTLKKNMK
+246 DGKTLKTNMK

-266 ILGEFLSYK
+266 IFGESLSYK

-287 IIGLK
+287 IKGLK
-292 MDLGEQGNLAVDQKV
+292 MDLGEQGNLSVDQNI

-317 CVIGKGSLSA
+317 CVIGKGSISSV
-327 IAKIPE
+327 AKIPE
-333 TWTGVSSD
+333 TWKGIYSD
-341 SDLRI
+341 PDLTI
-346 EGALKKSDGNAITES
+346 EGALKKSDGSSIVES
-361 DFDKSQ
+361 DFNKTN
-367 EKPPYI
+367 ENLPYI
-373 LNRTLNLQGHT
+373 LNRNLNLSGCT
-384 FSKESEAINV
+384 FSKEHEAIHV
-394 KGTVKIKLDD
+394 KGTVQIKLDSE
-404 VNGANI
+404 NGADI
-410 YLEQDTTGLNKIK
+410 YLEKDTTGLNKIK
-423 VDTTCL
+423 VDTTCS
-429 ITEIQNITID
+429 IKEIQSIIID

-451 KDEQPLPP
+451 KDEQELPP
-459 EIATYVDNVILTKA
+459 EIKTYVDNIILTKA
-473 GIEGSYT
+473 GIEGTYT
-480 NTLPKGNEFSVEFIS
+480 NTLPQGNDFTAEFSS
-495 NFLFSSAEPKS
+495 NFLFSSTTPKS
-506 QVFEHGKNLPL
+506 QDFSNGEKLPL
-517 NESLV
+517 SEELI
-522 NTTENKIKFSEL
+522 NTKENTIKFSDS
-534 SKVDSEPPKVDY
+534 SKIDY
-546 AFNVKLPGATL
+546 ALQIKLPGATL
-557 EHPEYAQFKN
+557 EHPEYAQFNN

-586 KSITINTAASGMQLD
+586 KSITINTAASEMQLK

-640 FSCPSQLDALKN
+640 FSCPSQLDVLKN
-652 IEYTGILKF
+652 IEYKGILKF

-673 KENGIEKDGTLKFI
+673 KENGIEKDGTLNFR

-716 GNLADMVNST
+716 GNLAEMVNST
-726 KNIQDS
+726 KDVQDS

-743 DSENEEKDKITISK
+743 DSKNEEKDKITISK

-772 SIFARIIIPLE
+772 SIFARLIIPLE

-801 EGTDIFN
+801 EDTDIFN

-852 FDTGMTNLTTNVY
+852 FNTGMTNLTTNVY

>member
-1 MKKIFNSFIAVCSLI
+1 MKKIFNSFIAICSLI

-58 EKLNSSI
+58 EKLNSSL

-148 FNKIIETKSQINL
+148 FNEIIKAQSQINL

-166 TIPGALNNSIT
+166 IIPGALNNSIT

-222 DSDDNL
+222 DSDGNL

-246 DGKTLKKNMK
+246 DGKTLKTNMK

-266 ILGEFLSYK
+266 IFGESLSYK

-287 IIGLK
+287 IKGLK
-292 MDLGEQGNLAVDQKV
+292 MDLGEQGNLSINQTV

-317 CVIGKGSLSA
+317 CVIGEGSLSA

-333 TWTGVSSD
+333 TWEGIYSVP
-341 SDLRI
+341 DLTI
-346 EGALKKSDGNAITES
+346 EGALKKSDGSSIVES
-361 DFDKSQ
+361 DFSKTD
-367 EKPPYI
+367 ENLPYI
-373 LNRTLNLQGHT
+373 LNRNLNLSGYT
-384 FSKESEAINV
+384 FSKEPEAIHV
-394 KGTVKIKLDD
+394 KGTVQIKLDD
-404 VNGANI
+404 VNGADI
-410 YLEQDTTGLNKIK
+410 YLEQDTTDLNKIK
-423 VDTTCL
+423 VDTRCS
-429 ITEIQNITID
+429 ITEIESIIID

-451 KDEQPLPP
+451 KDEQELPP
-459 EIATYVDNVILTKA
+459 EIKTYVDNIVLTKA
-473 GIEGSYT
+473 GIEGTYT
-480 NTLPKGNEFSVEFIS
+480 NTLPEGNEFSVEFIS

-506 QVFEHGKNLPL
+506 QVFKHGENLL
-517 NESLV
+517 SLV
-522 NTTENKIKFSEL
+522 NTNENTIKFSEL
-534 SKVDSEPPKVDY
+534 SKVDSESPKIDY
-546 AFNVKLPGATL
+546 ALQIKLPGATA
-557 EHPEYAQFKN
+557 EHPEYAQFNN

-579 IKPVFDW
+579 VKPVFDW
-586 KSITINTAASGMQLD
+586 KSITINTDASGMHVT
-601 QKIETDFNLSAM
+601 QKIETDFNLSTM
-613 FKDISSSFGDDE
+613 FKEISSSFGDDA
-625 FFKKIELTQMPLYLY
+625 FFKKIELTKMPLYLY
-640 FSCPSQLDALKN
+640 FSCPSQLDVLKN
-652 IEYTGILKF
+652 IEYKGLLKF
-661 VCGDENLYVVGD
+661 VCGEENLYVVGS
-673 KENGIEKDGTLKFI
+673 KENGKEEDGTLQFI
-687 TSKPLEFKNSSEESQ
+687 TNQPLEFKDSSEESQ
-702 IVISD
+702 IVTSNISNFP
-707 ISKYPNSYY
+707 SSYS
-716 GNLADMVNST
+716 GDVADMVNKT
-726 KNIQDS
+726 KDVKDS
-732 KLIIEYCLRIS
+732 KLTIQYNLRIS
-743 DSENEEKDKITISK
+743 DSADKKKSQITISK

-783 MKITEQIDLN
+783 MKITKQIDLN

-801 EGTDIFN
+801 EDTDIFN

-852 FDTGMTNLTTNVY
+852 FNTGMTNLTTNVY

-873 KNGTIKI
+873 KNGKI
-880 VYEDIKKILEQYP
+880 TVVYEDIKKILEQYP
-893 FTPKM
+893 FTPKIS
-898 TVRLPEGN
+898 VRLPEGN

-914 IKINCNVGLSTNG
+914 IKINCNIGLSTNG

>member
-58 EKLNSSI
+58 EKLNSSL

-148 FNKIIETKSQINL
+148 FNEIIKAQSQINL

-166 TIPGALNNSIT
+166 IIPGALNNSIT

-201 VSIKTDM
+201 VSIKTEM

-287 IIGLK
+287 IKGLK
-292 MDLGEQGNLAVDQKV
+292 MDLGEQGKLSVDQNI

-317 CVIGKGSLSA
+317 CVIGEGSISSV
-327 IAKIPE
+327 AKIPE
-333 TWTGVSSD
+333 TWNGIYSVP
-341 SDLRI
+341 DLTI
-346 EGALKKSDGNAITES
+346 EGALKKSNGSSIVES
-361 DFDKSQ
+361 DFNKTD
-367 EKPPYI
+367 ENLPYI
-373 LNRTLNLQGHT
+373 LNRNLNLEGCT
-384 FSKESEAINV
+384 FSKEPEAIHV
-394 KGTVKIKLDD
+394 KGTVQINLDSE
-404 VNGANI
+404 NGADI
-410 YLEQDTTGLNKIK
+410 YLEKDTTGLNKIK
-423 VDTTCL
+423 VDTTCS
-429 ITEIQNITID
+429 ITEIQSIIID
-439 TAKAGIQDKLSF
+439 TAKAGIQGKLSF
-451 KDEQPLPP
+451 KDEQELPP
-459 EIATYVDNVILTKA
+459 EINTYVDNVILTKA
-473 GIEGSYT
+473 GIEGTYT
-480 NTLPKGNEFSVEFIS
+480 NTLPQGNDFTAEFSS
-495 NFLFSSAEPKS
+495 NFLFSSPTPKS
-506 QVFEHGKNLPL
+506 QVFSKGEKLPL
-517 NESLV
+517 SEELI
-522 NTTENKIKFSEL
+522 NTTETKIKFSDS
-534 SKVDSEPPKVDY
+534 SKIDY
-546 AFNVKLPGATL
+546 VLQIKLPGATP

-586 KSITINTAASGMQLD
+586 KSITINTAASEMQLK
-601 QKIETDFNLSAM
+601 QKIETDFNLSTM
-613 FKDISSSFGDDE
+613 FKEISSSFGDDE
-625 FFKKIELTQMPLYLY
+625 FFQKIELTKMPLYLY
-640 FSCPSQLDALKN
+640 FSCPSQLDVLKN
-652 IEYTGILKF
+652 IKYKGLLKF
-661 VCGDENLYVVGD
+661 VCGEEKLYVVGSE
-673 KENGIEKDGTLKFI
+673 ENGKEKDGTLQFI
-687 TSKPLEFKNSSEESQ
+687 TNQPLQFQDSSEESQ
-702 IVISD
+702 IVTSNISNFP
-707 ISKYPNSYY
+707 SSYS
-716 GNLADMVNST
+716 GDVADMVNST
-726 KNIQDS
+726 KHVQDS
-732 KLIIEYCLRIS
+732 KLTIEYCLRIS
-743 DSENEEKDKITISK
+743 DSADEEKSQITISK
-757 SDFEQIKADTSTSTI
+757 DDFDKIKDDKSPSTI

-783 MKITEQIDLN
+783 MNITEQIDLN

-801 EGTDIFN
+801 EDSDIFN

-822 QIVESMSVSYNSENK
+822 QIVESMSVTYKSDTR

-865 GEKGDLNL
+865 GETGDLNL
-873 KNGTIKI
+873 KNGKI
-880 VYEDIKKILEQYP
+880 TVVYEDIKKILEQYP

-906 VYLPQDPC
+906 VYLPQDPS
-914 IKINCNVGLSTNG
+914 IKINCNIGLSTNG